1 MNSLKKRALAILLSA
16 VTLAS
21 SMMSAT
27 SVFADELSKENGTI
41 YADIKGVGGTVS
53 IEESENKTSYYLDD
67 NGEVKSRDTNNS
79 ESVAV
84 SDNDNYNAQYDSEV
98 GTTLTIKVIPDVGYK
113 VSEYSTAIDDGD
125 AQSSLTE
132 DTVEYSSQ
140 VTVSGTNQYI
150 SVNFEE
156 VKLDD
161 NAVYSLPDVDFSS
174 CRLLVGSDNE
184 ELFTNCSNVLSSYE
198 GVYLL
203 QFESEEAT
211 KKAYISLLDR
221 VDFVN
226 VDTNDFSVADIENV
240 ESDAM
245 SEEVN
250 PINELAKTEIE
261 EVNESNV
268 IAVIDTGSSERA
280 NVIERVSVLGDNVED
295 DNGHGDNMISKI
307 LSQDENAKI
316 ISIKAMDSNGK
327 GTTSSVYAGLKYA
340 IEKKVDIINMSFVG
354 IANEDNTCIEELV
367 KEAIK
372 QGITVVG
379 SAGNNGVDASEYI
392 PGCIKEAYI
401 IGAANANGERL
412 DNSNYGDT
420 VDYNVVANST
430 SEAAALFTG
439 YLSKNNKAIDDVN
452 SNGLIFDTSYK
463 AESKDDD
470 DEKKDPVKDNETV
483 AEVEKLP
490 VDTSKTAV
498 VKYLFIDESKV
509 TGDETIDKV
518 MLGNSDIVL
527 YQLESYADLYK
538 ADDNTYKVV
547 TDAPFVNGTATSK
560 ALDVCFANGN
570 DNGEVIKDGV
580 SYDYT
585 NNVATVSKESVVKA
599 DGEFAN
605 IQIQILA
612 TSSLSAKAKVNVQV
626 VDETGKKLGNTSLSG
641 NSYDSSSVK
650 ITTKDSLSK
659 EDLSVYF
666 NNSTAS
672 SDKFTFED
680 NYVYLSYL
688 GIYKNIKVVVSGE
701 RESSFEVSAY
711 VGPSARKIAW
721 LQDNTDISKLKANDY
736 ANIKVRIAHEV
747 LLGTSDNNP
756 IFSDGMGNYGN
767 IGDATWAAYDLAK
780 MGLPTKLNIKR
791 GKNTSV
797 VNDFDFQFYKD
808 GVNSYGNW
816 GKGYNHVVTGAC
828 YHISDSA
835 WKQNEYQSAKFKIIS
850 ISTDSSNSR
859 IKYITFSVITS
870 SFSIYNGGGQA
881 AGGIYYVGV
890 EQTAIKLQMEKNS
903 SLTGYGTYSLEG
915 AKYGIYTDSACT
927 KHYKYKGSDAYITIN
942 KNNWGKLGSGTGKN
956 TDTADSGNRYY
967 YNAKTNNYDSGADI
981 PYGTYYA
988 KEVSPPTS
996 GQFATGTKDQ
1006 YNVYKFVSVG
1016 KEDSNG
1022 VPIYRAH
1029 YYGKNASESDKS
1041 LGTPKDD
1048 PYINLQLKKVSANPT
1063 ITKGNSCYSFEG
1075 AVYGIYTKKSLASD
1089 SNYTKTKNQFGTIT
1103 TDADGYG
1110 CYITS
1115 QSGFGTNTND
1125 TDSVYKDKKS
1135 GSRVNANQGSDFDG
1149 WYVRELVA
1157 PKGYDLDPTI
1167 YELKDSKKVSSE
1179 GCKIY
1184 RPNGNSKGVA
1194 DKPRNDP
1201 VRLVLRKKDPYT
1213 GEIIPL
1219 SGAVFKIEYYNSY
1232 LPDGFE
1238 RDFELDT
1245 SSADYN
1251 TKKPFKTKA
1260 TRTWYIKTNSSGF
1273 ADLDDDWLI
1282 SEGDPLYS
1290 KYPSQGLY
1298 KDPVLG
1304 TVVPYGTIIVTEV
1317 ESPDPTKYQ
1326 VTTTAYYRT
1335 VDPVVE
1341 NEDGTTSGGISNIPL
1356 MELDIPEPRTPELD
1370 TVAVDSKTKS
1380 HSAVISEST
1389 SITDTIT
1396 YVGLYPNKTYTMR
1409 GWVVEKSS
1417 KTAYSTASTKTFTSD
1432 SSGAGTVS
1440 LTHTFASNGKGNSI
1454 SSDGNSYGTDKLPT
1468 LAGKSVVAFAEVYEG
1483 TTLSSSHL
1491 IASHKDV
1498 NDADQTVSFIANGEI
1513 TTKAD
1518 YDVLYGKSVKH
1529 NHPDNLNNT
1538 RLYDTVYGYGLIQ
1551 GTYHLYTMVLE
1562 VKDGVLVREGT
1573 SIARPIYHNQS
1584 SGSKPYYDCTVTTDS
1599 SGSFTKEIEFNG
1611 DFYNS
1616 DGKSY
1621 VVYEFLSTDEIDLS
1635 KCKKLNEYHTA
1646 YIWDYNKVYDIFMD
1660 ALDEDSMIASH
1671 TSPTDS
1677 NQTINFKSPKITTSA
1692 YPYGDKNRD
1701 SAYISGSKNET
1712 TIIETVKMENLN
1724 KGISYYL
1731 KPYVYVVENG
1741 ERVLLDE
1748 SIAQKVK
1755 VYNGSKLI
1763 STNSNGTPF
1772 VLNSVPDGEYSDY
1785 NVTANLS
1792 GAFTFPAVAETQ
1804 TLTLKF
1810 DFSDCK
1816 EAIKGK
1822 TITFGEM
1829 LICDTRTEYC
1839 NIAEHNTSYK
1849 DTTTIDANQTVN
1861 FIEAS
1866 VSTKA
1871 ISDNTGTSYAY
1882 AIGDSITITDTVTM
1896 TGLIPGKS
1904 YYLSGYLV
1912 DDSGRTIP
1920 GSTKSGY
1927 FTAKAETQTVNR
1939 VLTLKNPSNYVG
1951 KKVVAYE
1958 NLSFGGYS
1966 IASHME
1972 LGDKEQTINVLDPTV
1987 TTVASTRKTT
1997 VQKSST
2003 HEYENVTCYDT
2014 VSMTGLIKGKTYTLI
2029 TQLVNKDL
2037 SSEDALETLSMEK
2050 ASSTV
2055 GTCTLSKDKKTVSIV
2070 FTASSET
2077 QDIQVTYSKVNIGYG
2092 NVDIVVVDDLI
2103 YDGNTIVSHRDLSN
2117 TDQTLEY
2124 IGTGDLIVHKSDSYS
2139 GDVLGGVGFQ
2149 IYSIDD
2155 KGTETTDDDE
2165 ETLLNKVFSNH
2176 GAYQGDY
2183 KQGIYYYA
2191 DVSSQNYTT
2200 LHTRSA
2206 ETSGDA
2212 SNGTLTEKGSLYVYN
2227 LPVGKYR
2234 LVETAPKSGYEIDYP
2249 EGIVF
2254 EIKGGEVA
2262 VKNLAVEED
2271 VTNTPIK
2278 VDASFIKTDDNTV
2291 ESEIKTISGAGFT
2304 IYSDY
2309 NCTTVAKDFYKNV
2322 IPEVISNES
2331 GIITFPD
2338 LAYSKTKNTTYYIKE
2353 TTTPEGYVPLDY
2365 KIVLTVDKAGNISY
2379 TKMSSSGSTTRI
2391 TDTYKL
2397 YIDESHQYFAS
2408 FTRIINK
2415 RGSVELNKIDENN
2428 QPLSGSKWE
2437 LYRVDKVKDA
2447 TTGKETTKNTLV
2459 VLDIVGKSGDGTYR
2473 CNDST
2478 QGSTILSTSKLGNLK
2493 IENLPLGDYYF
2504 QEVKSPIKQVLDSE
2518 GLLVDVLSYMPYGDK
2533 IYFSL
2538 TAEKPDLTS
2547 ETSDTESNG
2556 DSIVVKNN
2564 LSLLPNT
2571 GGFGDGLGYI
2581 AGISF
2586 LLIASIIFTLCGV
2599 RLKKKYK
2606 IF

>member
-21 SMMSAT
+21 SMMSTT
-27 SVFADELSKENGTI
+27 SVFADELSKENGSI

-84 SDNDNYNAQYDSEV
+84 SDNDNYNVQYDSEV

-113 VSEYSTAIDDGD
+113 VSEYSTAIDGGD

-140 VTVSGTNQYI
+140 ITVSGTNQYI

-156 VKLDD
+156 VELDD

-221 VDFVN
+221 VNFVN

-245 SEEVN
+245 SEEIN

-261 EVNESNV
+261 EVKESNV

-295 DNGHGDNMISKI
+295 DNGHGDKMISKI

-354 IANEDNTCIEELV
+354 IANEDNTSIEELI

-392 PGCIKEAYI
+392 PGCIEEAYI
-401 IGAANANGERL
+401 IGASDADGKRL

-439 YLSKNNKAIDDVN
+439 YLSKNNKAIDGIN
-452 SNGLIFDTSYK
+452 SNGLIFDTDYK

-470 DEKKDPVKDNETV
+470 EEKDPVKDNETV

-518 MLGNSDIVL
+518 MFGNSDIVL
-527 YQLESYADLYK
+527 YQLESVMDLHK
-538 ADDNTYKVV
+538 VDDNTYKVI
-547 TDAPFVNGTATSK
+547 TDAPFVNGTVTSK

-570 DNGEVIKDGV
+570 INGEVISNGV
-580 SYDYT
+580 SYDYDS
-585 NNVATVSKESVVKA
+585 NIATISKDALTK
-599 DGEFAN
+599 DKNDFTN
-605 IQIQILA
+605 IQIQVLVA
-612 TSSLSAKAKVNVQV
+612 SSLSAKATINVTV
-626 VDETGKKLGNTSLSG
+626 KSELGRILDSKKLSYNPFDFVGIDMDTDNDISLDDLKVYINNSSKNCVNEDLNLSDSLLLVGKYVGAVKSVDLVLPESFKSG
-641 NSYDSSSVK
+641 FSVAKPAKGDASSSYTDANLIGYLENNMDVSSLKAGWTKKIDCMVVFTAGVYDVKIGATLQGLESGYLPTEFAIGLPKSVDGIKNFTIYDSSNK
-650 ITTKDSLSK
+650 
-659 EDLSVYF
+659 
-666 NNSTAS
+666 AS
-672 SDKFTFED
+672 
-680 NYVYLSYL
+680 
-688 GIYKNIKVVVSGE
+688 
-701 RESSFEVSAY
+701 
-711 VGPSARKIAW
+711 
-721 LQDNTDISKLKANDY
+721 
-736 ANIKVRIAHEV
+736 
-747 LLGTSDNNP
+747 
-756 IFSDGMGNYGN
+756 
-767 IGDATWAAYDLAK
+767 
-780 MGLPTKLNIKR
+780 
-791 GKNTSV
+791 
-797 VNDFDFQFYKD
+797 
-808 GVNSYGNW
+808 NW
-816 GKGYNHVVTGAC
+816 
-828 YHISDSA
+828 
-835 WKQNEYQSAKFKIIS
+835 W
-850 ISTDSSNSR
+850 DSSNKTLSKYNLGLGAYCR
-859 IKYITFSVITS
+859 HVSCGYSFPNKASTKSCTLRVLNNTTSGNTTYITFGIETIEGVTS
-870 SFSIYNGGGQA
+870 GGNDGSQT
-881 AGGIYYVGV
+881 AGGIFKLAVRK
-890 EQTAIKLQMEKNS
+890 TAIKLQMEKNS

-1006 YNVYKFVSVG
+1006 YNVYKFASVG

-1048 PYINLQLKKVSANPT
+1048 PLINLQLKKISANPE
-1063 ITKGNSCYSFEG
+1063 ITNGNTTCYSYEG
-1075 AVYGIYTKKSLASD
+1075 AVYGIYWKKSDAEKGINKRGD
-1089 SNYTKTKNQFGTIT
+1089 IV
-1103 TDADGYG
+1103 TDKDGYG
-1110 CYITS
+1110 TYGENSNGDINS
-1115 QSGFGTNTND
+1115 ND
-1125 TDSVYKDKKS
+1125 TDTVYKNKNS
-1135 GSRVNANQGSDFDG
+1135 GTAVRAAQRDDSSVFEG
-1149 WYVRELVA
+1149 WFVKELVA
-1157 PKGYDLDPTI
+1157 PKGYELDNTV
-1167 YELKDSKKVSSE
+1167 YQLKDSGKTTSK
-1179 GCKIY
+1179 GLKIY
-1184 RPNGNSKGVA
+1184 RPNGNSNGVA
-1194 DKPRNDP
+1194 DEPGNDP
-1201 VRLVLRKKDPYT
+1201 VTVSIKKVDPYT
-1213 GEIIPL
+1213 GDIIRL
-1219 SGAVFKIEYYNSY
+1219 SGAIFKLEYYGEE
-1232 LPDGFE
+1232 LPSTYE
-1238 RDFELDT
+1238 SSFELDT
-1245 SSADYN
+1245 AQSGYTN
-1251 TKKPFKTKA
+1251 PFGSKKA
-1260 TRTWYIKTNSSGF
+1260 TRTWYIKTDSDGF
-1273 ADLDDDWLI
+1273 AALEDDWYI
-1282 SEGDPLYS
+1282 KTI
-1290 KYPSQGLY
+1290 KYPSDSLY
-1298 KDPVLG
+1298 KDAVLG
-1304 TVVPYGTIIVTEV
+1304 TVVPYGTLVISEV
-1317 ESPDPTKYQ
+1317 ESPDPNKYQ
-1326 VTTTAYYRT
+1326 VSTLEYYRKVDKDGNIDT
-1335 VDPVVE
+1335 VKLE
-1341 NEDGTTSGGISNIPL
+1341 
-1356 MELDIPEPRTPELD
+1356 MEIPEPRTPELD

-1380 HSAVISEST
+1380 HSAIISNST

-1396 YVGLYPNKTYTMR
+1396 YLGLYPNKTYTMR
-1409 GWVVEKSS
+1409 GWVVEKS
-1417 KTAYSTASTKTFTSD
+1417 TGTVYSSVSTKTFTPD
-1432 SSGAGTVS
+1432 NSGAGTVS
-1440 LTHTFASNGKGNSI
+1440 LTHTFASDGSVAGKA
-1454 SSDGNSYGTDKLPT
+1454 T
-1468 LAGKSVVAFAEVYEG
+1468 LAGKSVVAYAEVRDSTG
-1483 TTLSSSHL
+1483 TVV
-1491 IASHKDV
+1491 AEHKDL

-1518 YDVLYGKSVKH
+1518 FEILYGKSVEY
-1529 NHPDNLNNT
+1529 NHPNSIDASNT
-1538 RLYDTVYGYGLIQ
+1538 YLYDTVYGYGLAE
-1551 GTYHLYTMVLE
+1551 GTYHLYTMILE
-1562 VKDGVLVREGT
+1562 VKDGELVKENGN
-1573 SIARPIYHNQS
+1573 IVEPILSVDESNGATEPYH
-1584 SGSKPYYDCTVTTDS
+1584 YRTVVVDS
-1599 SGSFTKEIEFNG
+1599 SGAFTEKIEIK
-1611 DFYNS
+1611 FYGNYA
-1616 DGKSY
+1616 DTNDKSY
-1621 VVYEFLSTDEIDLS
+1621 VVYEFLSLTDLS
-1635 KCKKLNEYHTA
+1635 GNLSS
-1646 YIWDYNKVYDIFMD
+1646 DYNETFNYLMRNIN
-1660 ALDEDSMIASH
+1660 DSKIMAASH
-1671 TSPTDS
+1671 TDPADS
-1677 NQTINFKSPKITTSA
+1677 NQTINFKSPKITTEA

-1701 SAYISGSKNET
+1701 SAYISGNKNET

-1724 KGISYYL
+1724 KGINYCL

-1741 ERVLLDE
+1741 EKVLLDE

-1755 VYNGSKLI
+1755 VYNGSSLI
-1763 STNSNGTPF
+1763 STNSKGTPF
-1772 VLNSVPDGEYSDY
+1772 ILNSICEGEDYDY
-1785 NVTANLS
+1785 NNVADLT
-1792 GAFTFPAVAETQ
+1792 GAFTFSAVSETQ
-1804 TLTLKF
+1804 TLSLKF

-1816 EAIKGK
+1816 DYLKGK
-1822 TITFGEM
+1822 TVTFGEM
-1829 LICDTRTEYC
+1829 LVTEGRTDYW
-1839 NIAEHNTSYK
+1839 NIAEHNTSYE

-1904 YYLSGYLV
+1904 YNLSGSLV
-1912 DDSGRTIP
+1912 DESGKTIA

-1927 FTAKAETQTVNR
+1927 FTATAETQTMDR
-1939 VLTLKNPSNYVG
+1939 VLTLKNPSNFVG

-1958 NLSFGGYS
+1958 KLYYTGYM
-1966 IASHME
+1966 IASHTNI
-1972 LGDKEQTINVLDPTV
+1972 DDDDQTINVLDPTID
-1987 TTVASTRKTT
+1987 TTASTSNSRKNH
-1997 VQKSST
+1997 SST
-2003 HEYENVTCYDT
+2003 HRGTSVFVYDT
-2014 VSMTGLIKGKTYTLI
+2014 VSLTGLIVGEQYTI
-2029 TQLVNKDL
+2029 EGQVISK
-2037 SSEDALETLSMEK
+2037 SESLEGYLEPVELMSASCSGTTVTLS
-2050 ASSTV
+2050 
-2055 GTCTLSKDKKTVSIV
+2055 GDKKTVSV
-2070 FTASSET
+2070 LFTATSES
-2077 QDIQVTYSKVNIGYG
+2077 QDIKISYKIDSGKGTVSY
-2092 NVDIVVVDDLI
+2092 VVVEDLI
-2103 YDGNTIVSHRDLSN
+2103 YKGTTIVSHKDYDDV
-2117 TDQTLEY
+2117 DQTVEFV
-2124 IGTGDLIVHKSDSYS
+2124 GVGKLIVNKLDSYS
-2139 GDVLGGVGFQ
+2139 GDKLGGVKFNL
-2149 IYSIDD
+2149 YAVDD
-2155 KGTETTDDDE
+2155 KGTEETGDDV
-2165 ETLLNKVFSNH
+2165 ETLIE
-2176 GAYQGDY
+2176 
-2183 KQGIYYYA
+2183 KQFLVNGVYSTGYYYYSDTPNDSYYT
-2191 DVSSQNYTT
+2191 DVSSKIKYDNSSVATPDDQIGILT
-2200 LHTRSA
+2200 L
-2206 ETSGDA
+2206 D
-2212 SNGTLTEKGSLYVYN
+2212 N
-2227 LPVGKYR
+2227 LPQGKYR
-2234 LVETAPKSGYEIDYP
+2234 LVEIQSLSGYDIDIQDGVTFEV
-2249 EGIVF
+2249 EGGKTTEF
-2254 EIKGGEVA
+2254 
-2262 VKNLAVEED
+2262 D

-2309 NCTTVAKDFYKNV
+2309 TCTTVAKDFYKNV

-2379 TKMSSSGSTTRI
+2379 SKMSSSGSTTRI

-2397 YIDESHQYFAS
+2397 YMDESHQYFAS

-2428 QPLSGSKWE
+2428 QPLSGSKWQ
-2437 LYRVDKVKDA
+2437 LYRVDKVEDA
-2447 TTGKETTKNTLV
+2447 TGNETTKDTLV
-2459 VLDIVGKSGDGTYR
+2459 VLDLTDEDGVYR

-2478 QGSTILSTSKLGNLK
+2478 EGETVLSTSKLGKLK
-2493 IENLPLGDYYF
+2493 VENLPLGDYYF
-2504 QEVKSPIKQVLDSE
+2504 QEVEAPEKSIYDSE
-2518 GLLVDVLSYMPYGDK
+2518 GLVTEFRSYMPYGDK

-2571 GGFGDGLGYI
+2571 GGFGNDLGYI

-2586 LLIASIIFTLCGV
+2586 LLIASIIFALCGV

>member
-21 SMMSAT
+21 SMMSTT
-27 SVFADELSKENGTI
+27 SVFADELSNENGSI
-41 YADIKGVGGTVS
+41 YTNIKGVGGTVS

-84 SDNDNYNAQYDSEV
+84 SDNDNYNVQYDSEV

-113 VSEYSTAIDDGD
+113 VSEYSTAIDGGD

-245 SEEVN
+245 SDEVN

-261 EVNESNV
+261 EVKESNV

-295 DNGHGDNMISKI
+295 DNGHGDKMISKI

-316 ISIKAMDSNGK
+316 ISIKAMDSKGK

-354 IANEDNTCIEELV
+354 IANEDNTSIKELI

-392 PGCIKEAYI
+392 PGCIEEAYI
-401 IGAANANGERL
+401 IGAANADGERL

-439 YLSKNNKAIDDVN
+439 YFSKNNKAIDGVN
-452 SNGLIFDTSYK
+452 SNGLIFDTGYK

-470 DEKKDPVKDNETV
+470 DEKKDPVKDNEIV

-509 TGDETIDKV
+509 TGDETIDNV
-518 MLGNSDIVL
+518 MLGRSDIVL
-527 YQLESYADLYK
+527 YQLESVMDLHK
-538 ADDNTYKVV
+538 ADDNTYKVI
-547 TDAPFVNGTATSK
+547 TDAPFVNGTAFSK

-570 DNGEVIKDGV
+570 INGEVISNGV
-580 SYDYT
+580 SYDYDS
-585 NNVATVSKESVVKA
+585 NIATISKDVLTK
-599 DGEFAN
+599 DKDDFTN
-605 IQIQILA
+605 IQIQVLVA
-612 TSSLSAKAKVNVQV
+612 SSLSAKATINVTV
-626 VDETGKKLGNTSLSG
+626 KSELGRILDSKKLSYNPFDFVGIDMDTDNDISLDDLKVYINNSSKNCVNEDLNLSDSLLLVGKYVGVVKSVDLVLPESFKSG
-641 NSYDSSSVK
+641 FSVAKPSKGDASSSYTDANLIGYLENNMDVSSLKTGWTKKIDCMVVFTAGDYDVKIGATLQGLESDYLPTDFAIGLPKSVDGIKNFTIYDSSNK
-650 ITTKDSLSK
+650 
-659 EDLSVYF
+659 
-666 NNSTAS
+666 AS
-672 SDKFTFED
+672 
-680 NYVYLSYL
+680 
-688 GIYKNIKVVVSGE
+688 
-701 RESSFEVSAY
+701 
-711 VGPSARKIAW
+711 
-721 LQDNTDISKLKANDY
+721 
-736 ANIKVRIAHEV
+736 
-747 LLGTSDNNP
+747 
-756 IFSDGMGNYGN
+756 
-767 IGDATWAAYDLAK
+767 
-780 MGLPTKLNIKR
+780 
-791 GKNTSV
+791 
-797 VNDFDFQFYKD
+797 
-808 GVNSYGNW
+808 NW
-816 GKGYNHVVTGAC
+816 
-828 YHISDSA
+828 
-835 WKQNEYQSAKFKIIS
+835 W
-850 ISTDSSNSR
+850 DSSNKTLTKYNLGLGTYCRHVSCGYSFPNEASTR
-859 IKYITFSVITS
+859 SCTLRVLNNTPSGNTTYITFGIETIEGVS
-870 SFSIYNGGGQA
+870 SGGNVGSQT
-881 AGGIYYVGV
+881 AGGIFKLAVRK
-890 EQTAIKLQMEKNS
+890 TAIKLQMQKDSSVSGFNS
-903 SLTGYGTYSLEG
+903 AYSRAG
-915 AKYGIYTDSACT
+915 AKYYIYKDSSCKT
-927 KHYKYKGSDAYITIN
+927 PLKYKGDNAYIKIGEDGY
-942 KNNWGKLGSGTGKN
+942 GKLGTGN
-956 TDTADSGNRYY
+956 G
-967 YNAKTNNYDSGADI
+967 TNNASGDKGSRFEGKDSGADI
-981 PYGTYYA
+981 PVGTYYA
-988 KEVSPPTS
+988 REQDAPTS
-996 GQFATGTKDQ
+996 GQFTCGSKFQT
-1006 YNVYKFVSVG
+1006 NLYKFVNTG
-1016 KEDSNG
+1016 KVDSKK

-1029 YYGKNASESDKS
+1029 YFVDGKDV
-1041 LGTPKDD
+1041 GTPEDD
-1048 PYINLQLKKVSANPT
+1048 PLINLQLKKISANPE
-1063 ITKGNSCYSFEG
+1063 ITNGNTTCYSYEG
-1075 AVYGIYTKKSLASD
+1075 AVYGIYWKKSDAEKGINKRGD
-1089 SNYTKTKNQFGTIT
+1089 IT
-1103 TDADGYG
+1103 TDKDGYG
-1110 CYITS
+1110 TYGENSNGDINS
-1115 QSGFGTNTND
+1115 ND
-1125 TDSVYKDKKS
+1125 TDTVYKNKNS
-1135 GSRVNANQGSDFDG
+1135 GTAVRAAQRKNSSEFDG
-1149 WYVRELVA
+1149 WFVKELVA
-1157 PKGYDLDPTI
+1157 PKGYELDNTV
-1167 YELKDSKKVSSE
+1167 YQLKDSGKTTSK
-1179 GCKIY
+1179 GLKIY
-1184 RPNGNSKGVA
+1184 RPNGNSNGVA
-1194 DKPRNDP
+1194 DEPGNDP

-1219 SGAVFKIEYYNSY
+1219 SGAVFKIEYYSQE
-1232 LPDGFE
+1232 LPSGFE

-1251 TKKPFKTKA
+1251 TKKPFSTKA
-1260 TRTWYIKTNSSGF
+1260 TRTWYIKTNSNGF
-1273 ADLDDDWLI
+1273 AQFDDDWI
-1282 SEGDPLYS
+1282 VTEGV
-1290 KYPSQGLY
+1290 Y
-1298 KDPVLG
+1298 KSDTRYTIYEEVLDKD
-1304 TVVPYGTIIVTEV
+1304 VPIIPYGTIIVTEV

-1326 VTTTAYYRT
+1326 VSTTAYYRT
-1335 VDPVVE
+1335 VDPVTE
-1341 NEDGTTSGGISNIPL
+1341 NSDGTTSGDISDIPL
-1356 MELDIPEPRTPELD
+1356 MELEIPEPRTPELD
-1370 TVAVDSKTKS
+1370 TVAVDSRTKS
-1380 HSAVISEST
+1380 HSAVISSST

-1396 YVGLYPNKTYTMR
+1396 YLGLYPNKTYTMR
-1409 GWVVEKSS
+1409 GWVVEKS
-1417 KTAYSTASTKTFTSD
+1417 TGTVYSSVSTKTFTPD
-1432 SSGAGTVS
+1432 NSGAGTVS
-1440 LTHTFASNGKGNSI
+1440 LTHTFASDGSAGKA
-1454 SSDGNSYGTDKLPT
+1454 T
-1468 LAGKSVVAFAEVYEG
+1468 LAGKSVVAYAEVRDSTG
-1483 TTLSSSHL
+1483 TVV
-1491 IASHKDV
+1491 AEHKDL

-1518 YDVLYGKSVKH
+1518 YDVLYGKSIKH

-1538 RLYDTVYGYGLIQ
+1538 CIYDTVYGYGLIQ

-1573 SIARPIYHNQS
+1573 SIARPVYYNQS

-1621 VVYEFLSTDEIDLS
+1621 VVYEFLSTNEIDLS
-1635 KCKKLNEYHTA
+1635 KCKTLNENHTA

-1677 NQTINFKSPKITTSA
+1677 NQTISFKSPKITTSA

-1724 KGISYYL
+1724 KGINYYL

-1785 NVTANLS
+1785 NITANLS

-1861 FIEAS
+1861 FIEAT

-1904 YYLSGYLV
+1904 YNLSGSLV
-1912 DDSGRTIP
+1912 DESGKTIA
-1920 GSTKSGY
+1920 GSTNSGY
-1927 FTAKAETQTVNR
+1927 FTATAETQTMNR
-1939 VLTLKNPSNYVG
+1939 VLTLKNPSNFVG

-1958 NLSFGGYS
+1958 KLYYSGYM
-1966 IASHME
+1966 IASHT
-1972 LGDKEQTINVLDPTV
+1972 DIDDTAQTINVLDPTV
-1987 TTVASTRKTT
+1987 TTVASTGKT
-1997 VQKSST
+1997 VVEKSST
-2003 HEYENVTCYDT
+2003 HARENVTCYDT
-2014 VSMTGLIKGKTYTLI
+2014 VSMTGLIEGKTYTLT

-2037 SSEDALETLSMEK
+2037 STEGVLELFSMRK

-2055 GTCTLSKDKKTVSIV
+2055 GTCTLSEDGKTVSVV
-2070 FTASSET
+2070 FTADAET
-2077 QDIQVTYSKVNIGYG
+2077 QDIVFTYTRVNIGYG
-2092 NVDIVVVDDLI
+2092 NANLVVIDDLI

-2124 IGTGDLIVHKSDSYS
+2124 IGLGDLVVHKSDSYN

-2165 ETLLNKVFSNH
+2165 ETLMDKVFSTH
-2176 GAYQGDY
+2176 GDISNTAGV
-2183 KQGIYYYA
+2183 YYCEDA
-2191 DVSSQNYTT
+2191 KSQNYTT
-2200 LHTRSA
+2200 LYTRST
-2206 ETSGDA
+2206 ETSGD
-2212 SNGTLTEKGSLYVYN
+2212 LEKGSLYVYN
-2227 LPVGKYR
+2227 IPVGKYR
-2234 LVETAPKSGYEIDYP
+2234 LVETKSLPGYEIDNP
-2249 EGIVF
+2249 EGFVF
-2254 EIKGGEVA
+2254 EITGNESIY
-2262 VKNLAVEED
+2262 KNLQVDEY

-2291 ESEIKTISGAGFT
+2291 ESEIKVISGAGFT

-2322 IPEVISNES
+2322 IPEVISNKS

-2379 TKMSSSGSTTRI
+2379 AKMSSSGSTTRI
-2391 TDTYKL
+2391 TDTYNL
-2397 YIDESHQYFAS
+2397 YIDDSHQYFAS

-2428 QPLSGSKWE
+2428 QPLSGSKWQ
-2437 LYRVDKVKDA
+2437 LYRVDKVEDA
-2447 TTGKETTKNTLV
+2447 TGNETTKDTLV

-2473 CNDST
+2473 CNDSA
-2478 QGSTILSTSKLGNLK
+2478 QGSTILSTSKLGKLK

-2504 QEVKSPIKQVLDSE
+2504 QEVVAPTKKVLDSE

-2533 IYFSL
+2533 INFSL

-2571 GGFGDGLGYI
+2571 GGFGNGLGYI

-2586 LLIASIIFTLCGV
+2586 LLIASIIFALCGV

>member
-21 SMMSAT
+21 SMMSTT

-67 NGEVKSRDTNNS
+67 NDEVKSRDANNS
-79 ESVAV
+79 ENVAV
-84 SDNDNYNAQYDSEV
+84 SDNDNYNVQYDSEV
-98 GTTLTIKVIPDVGYK
+98 GTTLTIKVVPDVGYK

-125 AQSSLTE
+125 AQSSLAE

-140 VTVSGTNQYI
+140 ITVSGANQYI

-174 CRLLVGSDNE
+174 CRLLVGSDND

-226 VDTNDFSVADIENV
+226 VDTNDFSVADIENL

-261 EVNESNV
+261 EVKESNV
-268 IAVIDTGSSERA
+268 IAVIDTGSSERD

-295 DNGHGDNMISKI
+295 DNGHGDKMISKI

-316 ISIKAMDSNGK
+316 ISIKAMDSKGK

-367 KEAIK
+367 KEAIE

-392 PGCIKEAYI
+392 PGCIEEAYI
-401 IGAANANGERL
+401 IGASNADGERL

-439 YLSKNNKAIDDVN
+439 YLSKNNKAIDGVN
-452 SNGLIFDTSYK
+452 SNGLIFDTGYK

-490 VDTSKTAV
+490 VDTSKTAI

-518 MLGNSDIVL
+518 MLGNSSSVL
-527 YQLESYADLYK
+527 YQLEGYVDLHK

-570 DNGEVIKDGV
+570 NHGEVINNDV
-580 SYDYT
+580 SYDYD
-585 NNVATVSKESVVKA
+585 NNIATISKDVLVK
-599 DGEFAN
+599 DDDDFAN

-612 TSSLSAKAKVNVQV
+612 TTTLDNKSKVSALVEDRSGKTLGSSNIIAKPFEYVGFVLNMNKSLSKDDISVYVNNSSVCLGENDYSVEDNELTIARYIGTVKSVKAVI
-626 VDETGKKLGNTSLSG
+626 KKEVSSSFSISYDYANSSNTSNAPVIAYLADNTEVSTFKKGNTYNITCKTGIKGYSAYPEDPHPVGSMINALNPTVSIGYNGTIGLPTKISGVEFQFYNSSG
-641 NSYDSSSVK
+641 NSY
-650 ITTKDSLSK
+650 
-659 EDLSVYF
+659 
-666 NNSTAS
+666 
-672 SDKFTFED
+672 
-680 NYVYLSYL
+680 
-688 GIYKNIKVVVSGE
+688 G
-701 RESSFEVSAY
+701 
-711 VGPSARKIAW
+711 
-721 LQDNTDISKLKANDY
+721 
-736 ANIKVRIAHEV
+736 
-747 LLGTSDNNP
+747 
-756 IFSDGMGNYGN
+756 
-767 IGDATWAAYDLAK
+767 TWA
-780 MGLPTKLNIKR
+780 T
-791 GKNTSV
+791 
-797 VNDFDFQFYKD
+797 
-808 GVNSYGNW
+808 
-816 GKGYNHVVTGAC
+816 GYNHGIKTQCNHASVSVGPA
-828 YHISDSA
+828 SSMSA
-835 WKQNEYQSAKFKIIS
+835 VLRVLATSTSGSTTTITFAIETKEAVCSSPKQTMGGVFKIAV
-850 ISTDSSNSR
+850 R
-859 IKYITFSVITS
+859 K
-870 SFSIYNGGGQA
+870 
-881 AGGIYYVGV
+881 
-890 EQTAIKLQMEKNS
+890 TAIKLQMQKDSSVSGFNS
-903 SLTGYGTYSLEG
+903 AYKREG
-915 AKYGIYTDSACT
+915 AKYYIYKDSSCNTPLIYGDGNAF
-927 KHYKYKGSDAYITIN
+927 ITIN
-942 KNNWGKLGSGTGKN
+942 SNGYGKLGTGTG
-956 TDTADSGNRYY
+956 
-967 YNAKTNNYDSGADI
+967 TNNASGDKGSRFEGQNSGADI
-981 PYGTYYA
+981 PVGTYYA
-988 KEVSPPTS
+988 REEEAPTS
-996 GQFATGTKDQ
+996 GQFTCGSKFQT
-1006 YNVYKFVSVG
+1006 NLYKFVNTG
-1016 KEDSNG
+1016 KVDSNN

-1029 YYGKNASESDKS
+1029 YFVGKEDV
-1041 LGTPKDD
+1041 GTPEDD
-1048 PYINLQLKKVSANPT
+1048 PLINLQLKKISANPE
-1063 ITKGNSCYSFEG
+1063 ITNGNTTCYSYEG
-1075 AVYGIYTKKSLASD
+1075 AVYGIYWKESD
-1089 SNYTKTKNQFGTIT
+1089 AKQGINKRGDIV
-1103 TDADGYG
+1103 TDKDGYG
-1110 CYITS
+1110 TYGQNS
-1115 QSGFGTNTND
+1115 NGDKNSND
-1125 TDSVYKDKKS
+1125 TDTVYKNKNS
-1135 GSRVNANQGSDFDG
+1135 GTAVRAAQRKNSSEFDG
-1149 WYVRELVA
+1149 WFVKELVA
-1157 PKGYDLDPTI
+1157 PKGYELDETV
-1167 YELKDSKKVSSE
+1167 YQLKDSGITTSK
-1179 GCKIY
+1179 GLKIY
-1184 RPNGNSKGVA
+1184 RPKGSATGSVS
-1194 DKPRNDP
+1194 DEPGDDP

-1219 SGAVFKIEYYNSY
+1219 SGAVFKIEYYNQE
-1232 LPDGFE
+1232 LPSGFE

-1251 TKKPFKTKA
+1251 TNKPFKTKA
-1260 TRTWYIKTNSSGF
+1260 TRTWYIKTNGEGYARFDNDWIITEGAYKSE
-1273 ADLDDDWLI
+1273 DLYTRYDEAL
-1282 SEGDPLYS
+1282 E
-1290 KYPSQGLY
+1290 
-1298 KDPVLG
+1298 KDVPII
-1304 TVVPYGTIIVTEV
+1304 PYGTIVVTEV

-1326 VTTTAYYRT
+1326 VSTTAYYRT
-1335 VDPVVE
+1335 VDPVTE
-1341 NEDGTTSGGISNIPL
+1341 NSDGTTSGGISDIPV
-1356 MELDIPEPRTPELD
+1356 MELEIPEPRTPELD

-1417 KTAYSTASTKTFTSD
+1417 KTVYSTASTKTFTSD

-1440 LTHTFASNGKGNSI
+1440 LTHTFASNGDGYSI

-1518 YDVLYGKSVKH
+1518 YDTLYGKSVKYK
-1529 NHPDNLNNT
+1529 HPNSMDVSNT
-1538 RLYDTVYGYGLIQ
+1538 CLYDTVYGYGLIQ

-1562 VKDGVLVREGT
+1562 VKNGVLVREGT
-1573 SIARPIYHNQS
+1573 SIARPIYYDQQE
-1584 SGSKPYYDCTVTTDS
+1584 GAKPYYDCTVTTDS
-1599 SGSFTKEIEFNG
+1599 TGSFTKEIEFNG
-1611 DFYNS
+1611 NFYNS

-1621 VVYEFLSTDEIDLS
+1621 VVYEFLSTKEINLS
-1635 KCKKLNEYHTA
+1635 ECKTISEDHTG
-1646 YIWDYNKVYDIFMD
+1646 YIWDYNKVYDILMNASD
-1660 ALDEDSMIASH
+1660 KDYMVASH

-1677 NQTINFKSPKITTSA
+1677 NQTISFKSPKITTSA

-1724 KGISYYL
+1724 KGINYYL

-1741 ERVLLDE
+1741 EKVLLDE

-1763 STNSNGTPF
+1763 STSSDGTSF
-1772 VLNSVPDGEYSDY
+1772 VLNSIPDGEYSDY
-1785 NVTANLS
+1785 MICADLS
-1792 GAFTFPAVAETQ
+1792 GAFTFPAVSETQ

-1816 EAIKGK
+1816 DDIKGK

-1861 FIEAS
+1861 FIEAT

-1882 AIGDSITITDTVTM
+1882 ALGDSITITDTVTM

-1904 YYLSGYLV
+1904 YSLSGCLV
-1912 DDSGRTIP
+1912 DESGRTIS
-1920 GSTKSGY
+1920 GSTNSGY
-1927 FTAKAETQTVNR
+1927 FTATAETQTVDR

-1958 NLSFGGYS
+1958 KLYYTGYV
-1966 IASHME
+1966 IASHMD
-1972 LGDKEQTINVLDPTV
+1972 LTDVDQTINVLDPNV
-1987 TTVASTRKTT
+1987 TTVASTRNLS
-1997 VQKSST
+1997 VEKSST
-2003 HEYENVTCYDT
+2003 HANEAVTCYDT
-2014 VSMTGLIKGKTYTLI
+2014 VSMTGLIVGKTYTLN

-2037 SSEDALETLSMEK
+2037 SFEGALETLSMLR

-2055 GTCTLSKDKKTVSIV
+2055 GTCTLSKDSKTVSVV
-2070 FTASSET
+2070 FTATSET
-2077 QDIQVTYSKVNIGYG
+2077 QDIKLTYTKVNIGYG
-2092 NVDIVVVDDLI
+2092 NVNIVVVDDLI

-2124 IGTGDLIVHKSDSYS
+2124 IGVGDLIVHKSDSYN

-2165 ETLLNKVFSNH
+2165 ETLLDKVFSTH
-2176 GAYQGDY
+2176 GDTSGTQG
-2183 KQGIYYYA
+2183 GYYCEGQ
-2191 DVSSQNYTT
+2191 SSSNYTT
-2200 LHTRSA
+2200 LYTRSA
-2206 ETSGDA
+2206 ETSGDL
-2212 SNGTLTEKGSLYVYN
+2212 SKGSLYVYM

-2278 VDASFIKTDDNTV
+2278 INASFIKTDDNTV

-2309 NCTTVAKDFYKNV
+2309 ACTTVAKDFYKNV

-2331 GIITFPD
+2331 GMITFPD
-2338 LAYSKTKNTTYYIKE
+2338 LAYSKTKNTYYYIKE

-2365 KIVLTVDKAGNISY
+2365 KIRLTVDKDGNSSY
-2379 TKMSSSGSTTRI
+2379 AKITSSGATTRI

-2397 YIDESHQYFAS
+2397 YMDEAHQYFTS

-2415 RGSVELNKIDENN
+2415 RGSVELNKINENN
-2428 QPLSGSKWE
+2428 QPLDGSKWE
-2437 LYRVDKVKDA
+2437 LYKVDKVEG
-2447 TTGKETTKNTLV
+2447 TTGNETTKDTLV
-2459 VLDIVGKSGDGTYR
+2459 VLDLTDEDGVYR

-2478 QGSTILSTSKLGNLK
+2478 EGETVLSTNDLGKLK
-2493 IENLPLGDYYF
+2493 VENLPLGDYYF
-2504 QEVKSPIKQVLDSE
+2504 QEVKAPEKDIYDSE

-2547 ETSDTESNG
+2547 ETSDAESNG
-2556 DSIVVKNN
+2556 DGIVVKNH

>member
-21 SMMSAT
+21 SMMSTT
-27 SVFADELSKENGTI
+27 SVFADELSKENGSI

-84 SDNDNYNAQYDSEV
+84 SDNDNYNVQYDSEV
-98 GTTLTIKVIPDVGYK
+98 GTTLTVKVIPDVGYK
-113 VSEYSTAIDDGD
+113 VSEYSTAIDGGD

-174 CRLLVGSDNE
+174 CRLLVGSENE

-245 SEEVN
+245 SEEIN

-268 IAVIDTGSSERA
+268 IAVIDTGSSERD

-295 DNGHGDNMISKI
+295 DNGHGDKMISKI

-392 PGCIKEAYI
+392 PGCIEEAYI
-401 IGAANANGERL
+401 IGAANADGERL

-439 YLSKNNKAIDDVN
+439 YLSKNNKAIDGIN
-452 SNGLIFDTSYK
+452 SNGLIFDTDYK
-463 AESKDDD
+463 AESKED

-518 MLGNSDIVL
+518 MLGNSSSVL
-527 YQLESYADLYK
+527 YQLEGYADLHK
-538 ADDNTYKVV
+538 VDDNTYKVI

-585 NNVATVSKESVVKA
+585 NNVATISKDALAKKA
-599 DGEFAN
+599 DDFSN
-605 IQIQILA
+605 VQIQLLIP
-612 TSSLSAKAKVNVQV
+612 SSLNNKAKVKVSV
-626 VDETGKKLGNTSLSG
+626 ETVSGKKLDIKSLS
-641 NSYDSSSVK
+641 YDPFDYVGLNLNIDK
-650 ITTKDSLSK
+650 AIAK
-659 EDLSVYF
+659 EDLKVYI
-666 NNSTAS
+666 NNSSVNLNNQRVDIT
-672 SDKFTFED
+672 D
-680 NYVYLSYL
+680 NLFIAGSYA
-688 GIYKNIKVVVSGE
+688 GVAKSIKLVVSDDFKSGF
-701 RESSFEVSAY
+701 SVAMPAKGDATSTQTNPAW
-711 VGPSARKIAW
+711 VGW
-721 LQDNTDISKLKANDY
+721 LNDNTDVSKFTKNWNTQINCMVVYTGGYYNVKTGVQL
-736 ANIKVRIAHEV
+736 
-747 LLGTSDNNP
+747 NP
-756 IFSDGMGNYGN
+756 LESGYG
-767 IGDATWAAYDLAK
+767 ATDFAI
-780 MGLPTKLNIKR
+780 GLPKKISDVDFTLYNGGNPMTKKPSWWDNSNGTLDNYNQGFGTCCRHISEDFKDSYFPNGAGTLKCTLRVLKVETDDNKTYLTFGIETVRGVSAGNNNYTESQTAGGIFKIGVERTSIKLQLQKRTALNIK
-791 GKNTSV
+791 NYT
-797 VNDFDFQFYKD
+797 Y
-808 GVNSYGNW
+808 
-816 GKGYNHVVTGAC
+816 
-828 YHISDSA
+828 
-835 WKQNEYQSAKFKIIS
+835 
-850 ISTDSSNSR
+850 TDN
-859 IKYITFSVITS
+859 
-870 SFSIYNGGGQA
+870 
-881 AGGIYYVGV
+881 
-890 EQTAIKLQMEKNS
+890 
-903 SLTGYGTYSLEG
+903 LEG
-915 AKYGIYTDSACT
+915 A
-927 KHYKYKGSDAYITIN
+927 
-942 KNNWGKLGSGTGKN
+942 
-956 TDTADSGNRYY
+956 
-967 YNAKTNNYDSGADI
+967 
-981 PYGTYYA
+981 
-988 KEVSPPTS
+988 V
-996 GQFATGTKDQ
+996 
-1006 YNVYKFVSVG
+1006 YNVYKTESDAKANKNAIYTIKTDKEGYGRYGTGSGTNLVSENDSKSYNGNYIFANKYSGTSVPKGDYYAREITAPYTHKVNDTIYKFVDTKQV
-1016 KEDSNG
+1016 DSQG
-1022 VPIYRAH
+1022 IPIYRARTVSKVNVN
-1029 YYGKNASESDKS
+1029 GEMKTDIPRDN
-1041 LGTPKDD
+1041 
-1048 PYINLQLKKVSANPT
+1048 PYVRLQLIKSSANT
-1063 ITKGNSCYSFEG
+1063 AITNGNSCYSLAG
-1075 AVYGIYTKKSLASD
+1075 AKYSLYTDSSCKTAYIYNNGPA
-1089 SNYTKTKNQFGTIT
+1089 YIT
-1103 TDADGYG
+1103 TDGDGYG
-1110 CYITS
+1110 KLGTAQSATNPTS
-1115 QSGFGTNTND
+1115 DIKAAAGKNSGGSIELLPNQVIYAKEVKAPPGYELD
-1125 TDSVYKDKKS
+1125 TTVYTFKDS
-1135 GSRVNANQGSDFDG
+1135 G
-1149 WYVRELVA
+1149 LVA
-1157 PKGYDLDPTI
+1157 SDGRKIFRAYNGSVDVKNQPKDEPG
-1167 YELKDSKKVSSE
+1167 
-1179 GCKIY
+1179 
-1184 RPNGNSKGVA
+1184 
-1194 DKPRNDP
+1194 NDP
-1201 VRLVLRKKDPYT
+1201 VRLKLRKKDPYT
-1213 GEIIPL
+1213 GEIILL
-1219 SGAVFKIEYYNSY
+1219 SGAVFKIEYYAQE
-1232 LPDGFE
+1232 LPSGFE

-1245 SSADYN
+1245 SSTDYN
-1251 TKKPFKTKA
+1251 TNKPFKTKA
-1260 TRTWYIKTNSSGF
+1260 TRTWYIQTDNDGYADFDNDFIITSGKYE
-1273 ADLDDDWLI
+1273 
-1282 SEGDPLYS
+1282 SEPRYEVPQPDGS
-1290 KYPSQGLY
+1290 TK
-1298 KDPVLG
+1298 PVI
-1304 TVVPYGTIIVTEV
+1304 PYGTIVVTEV
-1317 ESPDPTKYQ
+1317 KSPDPTKYQ
-1326 VTTTAYYRT
+1326 VSTVAYYRT

-1417 KTAYSTASTKTFTSD
+1417 KTAYSIASTKTFTSD

-1440 LTHTFASNGKGNSI
+1440 LTHTFASNGDGNSI

-1518 YDVLYGKSVKH
+1518 YDTLYGKSVKYK
-1529 NHPDNLNNT
+1529 HPNSMDVSNT
-1538 RLYDTVYGYGLIQ
+1538 CLYDTVYGYGLIQ

-1562 VKDGVLVREGT
+1562 VKNGVLVREGT
-1573 SIARPIYHNQS
+1573 SIARPIYYNQS

-1599 SGSFTKEIEFNG
+1599 TGSFTKEIEFNG
-1611 DFYNS
+1611 DFYDS

-1621 VVYEFLSTDEIDLS
+1621 VVYEFLSTKEINLS
-1635 KCKKLNEYHTA
+1635 ECKTISEDHTG
-1646 YIWDYNKVYDIFMD
+1646 YIWDYNKVYDILMNASD
-1660 ALDEDSMIASH
+1660 KDYMVASH

-1677 NQTINFKSPKITTSA
+1677 NQTIRFKSPKITTSA

-1724 KGISYYL
+1724 KGINYYL

-1755 VYNGSKLI
+1755 VYNGSSLI

-1772 VLNSVPDGEYSDY
+1772 ILNSICEGEDYDY
-1785 NVTANLS
+1785 NNVADLN
-1792 GAFTFPAVAETQ
+1792 GAFTFSAVSETQ

-1822 TITFGEM
+1822 TITFGEI
-1829 LICDTRTEYC
+1829 LICDTRNEYC

-1849 DTTTIDANQTVN
+1849 DATTIDANQTVN

-1882 AIGDSITITDTVTM
+1882 ALGDSITITDTVTM
-1896 TGLIPGKS
+1896 TGLIPGKG

-1912 DDSGRTIP
+1912 DESGKAIP

-1927 FTAKAETQTVNR
+1927 FTAKAETQTVDR

-1997 VQKSST
+1997 VEKSST
-2003 HEYENVTCYDT
+2003 HAYENVTCYDT
-2014 VSMTGLIKGKTYTLI
+2014 VSITGLIKGKTYTLI

-2037 SSEDALETLSMEK
+2037 STEGALELFSMKK

-2055 GTCTLSKDKKTVSIV
+2055 GTCTLSEDGKTVSVV
-2070 FTASSET
+2070 FTADAET
-2077 QDIQVTYSKVNIGYG
+2077 QDIYFTYTTVNIGYG
-2092 NVDIVVVDDLI
+2092 NANLVVIDDLI
-2103 YDGNTIVSHRDLSN
+2103 YDGNTIVSHKDLSN

-2124 IGTGDLIVHKSDSYS
+2124 IGLGDLVVHKSDSYS

-2165 ETLLNKVFSNH
+2165 ETLMDKVFSTH
-2176 GAYQGDY
+2176 GDTSNTAGT
-2183 KQGIYYYA
+2183 YYCEDA
-2191 DVSSQNYTT
+2191 KSQNYTT
-2200 LHTRSA
+2200 LYTRST

-2212 SNGTLTEKGSLYVYN
+2212 SNGSLTEKGSLYVYN

-2234 LVETAPKSGYEIDYP
+2234 LVETNPLPGYEIDNP
-2249 EGIVF
+2249 EGFVF
-2254 EIKGGEVA
+2254 EITGNESIY
-2262 VKNLAVEED
+2262 KNLAVEED

-2309 NCTTVAKDFYKNV
+2309 ACTTVAKDFYKNV

-2365 KIVLTVDKAGNISY
+2365 KIVLTVNKNGEQSFI
-2379 TKMSSSGSTTRI
+2379 KMKDSGVTSPI

-2397 YIDESHQYFAS
+2397 YMDEGKQNFVR

-2415 RGSVELNKIDENN
+2415 RGSVELNKLDENS
-2428 QPLSGSKWE
+2428 QPLDGSKWE
-2437 LYRVDKVKDA
+2437 LYKVDKVKDT

-2459 VLDIVGKSGDGTYR
+2459 VLDLTDEDGVYR

-2478 QGSTILSTSKLGNLK
+2478 EGETVLSTSDLGKLK
-2493 IENLPLGDYYF
+2493 VENLPLGDYYF
-2504 QEVKSPIKQVLDSE
+2504 QEVQAPVKDIYDSE
-2518 GLLVDVLSYMPYGDK
+2518 GLVTEFRSYMPYGDK

-2547 ETSDTESNG
+2547 KTSDTESNG

-2581 AGISF
+2581 AGTSF
-2586 LLIASIIFTLCGV
+2586 LLIASIIFALCGV

>member
-21 SMMSAT
+21 SMMSTT
-27 SVFADELSKENGTI
+27 SVFADELSKENGSI

-98 GTTLTIKVIPDVGYK
+98 GTTLTVKVIPDVGYK
-113 VSEYSTAIDDGD
+113 VSEYSTAIDGGD

-140 VTVSGTNQYI
+140 ITVSGTNQYI

-156 VKLDD
+156 VELDD

-245 SEEVN
+245 SEEIN

-268 IAVIDTGSSERA
+268 IAVIDTGSSERD

-295 DNGHGDNMISKI
+295 DNGHGDSMVSKI

-392 PGCIKEAYI
+392 PGCIEEAYI
-401 IGAANANGERL
+401 IGAANADGERL

-439 YLSKNNKAIDDVN
+439 YLSKNNKAIDGIN
-452 SNGLIFDTSYK
+452 SNGLIFDTDYK

-470 DEKKDPVKDNETV
+470 EDKDPVKDNETV
-483 AEVEKLP
+483 SEVEKLP
-490 VDTSKTAV
+490 VDTSKTAI

-509 TGDETIDKV
+509 TGDETIDNV
-518 MLGNSDIVL
+518 MLGRSDIVL
-527 YQLESYADLYK
+527 YQLESVMDLHK
-538 ADDNTYKVV
+538 VDDNTYKVI

-560 ALDVCFANGN
+560 ALDVCFAKGN
-570 DNGEVIKDGV
+570 LNGEVVSKGV
-580 SYDYT
+580 SYDYD
-585 NNVATVSKESVVKA
+585 NNIATIFKDALVK
-599 DGEFAN
+599 DDDDFTN
-605 IQIQILA
+605 IQIQVLVA
-612 TSSLSAKAKVNVQV
+612 SSLNAKATTNVAVKSESGKILDSKKLSYNPFDFVGINMDTDNDISLDDLKVYINNSSKNCVNEDLNLSDSLLLVGKYVGAVKSVDLVLPESFKSGFSVAKPAKGDASSSYTDANLIGYLENNMDVSSLKAGWTKKIDCMVVFTAGYYDVNVGATLQGLESGYLPTEFAIGLPKS
-626 VDETGKKLGNTSLSG
+626 VDGIKNFTI
-641 NSYDSSSVK
+641 YDSSNK
-650 ITTKDSLSK
+650 
-659 EDLSVYF
+659 
-666 NNSTAS
+666 AS
-672 SDKFTFED
+672 
-680 NYVYLSYL
+680 
-688 GIYKNIKVVVSGE
+688 
-701 RESSFEVSAY
+701 
-711 VGPSARKIAW
+711 
-721 LQDNTDISKLKANDY
+721 
-736 ANIKVRIAHEV
+736 
-747 LLGTSDNNP
+747 
-756 IFSDGMGNYGN
+756 
-767 IGDATWAAYDLAK
+767 
-780 MGLPTKLNIKR
+780 
-791 GKNTSV
+791 
-797 VNDFDFQFYKD
+797 
-808 GVNSYGNW
+808 NW
-816 GKGYNHVVTGAC
+816 
-828 YHISDSA
+828 
-835 WKQNEYQSAKFKIIS
+835 W
-850 ISTDSSNSR
+850 DSSNKTLSKYNLGLGSYCR
-859 IKYITFSVITS
+859 HVSCGYSFPNKASTRSCTLRVLNKTTSGNTTYITFGIETIEGVTS
-870 SFSIYNGGGQA
+870 GDNGASQT
-881 AGGIYYVGV
+881 AGGIFKLAVRK
-890 EQTAIKLQMEKNS
+890 TAIKLQMQKDS
-903 SLTGYGTYSLEG
+903 SVSGFGSYNREG
-915 AKYGIYTDSACT
+915 ARYSIYKDSSCKTPLKYNGNN
-927 KHYKYKGSDAYITIN
+927 AYIEIGEDGY
-942 KNNWGKLGSGTGKN
+942 GKLGNGNGTNNASGDKGTRFEGKN
-956 TDTADSGNRYY
+956 
-967 YNAKTNNYDSGADI
+967 SGADI
-981 PYGTYYA
+981 PIGTYYA
-988 KEVSPPTS
+988 KETTAPTS
-996 GQFATGTKDQ
+996 GQFTCGSKFQT
-1006 YNVYKFVSVG
+1006 NLYKFVNTG
-1016 KEDSNG
+1016 KVDSNK

-1029 YYGKNASESDKS
+1029 YFVGNNDV
-1041 LGTPKDD
+1041 GTPKDD
-1048 PYINLQLKKVSANPT
+1048 PLINLQLKKISANPE
-1063 ITKGNSCYSFEG
+1063 ITNGNTTCYSYEG
-1075 AVYGIYTKKSLASD
+1075 AVYGIYWKKSDAEKGINKRGD
-1089 SNYTKTKNQFGTIT
+1089 IV
-1103 TDADGYG
+1103 TDKDGYG
-1110 CYITS
+1110 TYGQNS
-1115 QSGFGTNTND
+1115 DGDTNSND
-1125 TDSVYKDKKS
+1125 TDTVYKNKNS
-1135 GSRVNANQGSDFDG
+1135 GTAVRAAQRENSSEFDG
-1149 WYVRELVA
+1149 WFVKELVA
-1157 PKGYDLDPTI
+1157 PKGYELDNTV
-1167 YELKDSKKVSSE
+1167 YQLKDSGKTTSK
-1179 GCKIY
+1179 GLKIY
-1184 RPNGNSKGVA
+1184 RPNGNSNGVA
-1194 DKPRNDP
+1194 DEPGNDP
-1201 VRLVLRKKDPYT
+1201 VRLMLRKKDPYT
-1213 GEIIPL
+1213 GEVIPL
-1219 SGAVFKIEYYNSY
+1219 SGAVFKIEYYNQE
-1232 LPDGFE
+1232 LPSGFE

-1251 TKKPFKTKA
+1251 TKKPFSSSA
-1260 TRTWYIKTNSSGF
+1260 VTRTWYIQTDSDGI
-1273 ADLDDDWLI
+1273 AYLDDEWLI
-1282 SEGDPLYS
+1282 SEGDTLYS

-1304 TVVPYGTIIVTEV
+1304 TIVPYGTIIVTEV
-1317 ESPDPTKYQ
+1317 ESPDPTMYQ
-1326 VTTTAYYRT
+1326 VSTTAYYRT
-1335 VDPVVE
+1335 VDD
-1341 NEDGTTSGGISNIPL
+1341 DGIGNIST
-1356 MELDIPEPRTPELD
+1356 MELEIPEPRTPELD

-1380 HSAVISEST
+1380 HSAIISNST

-1396 YVGLYPNKTYTMR
+1396 YLGLYPNKTYTMR

-1440 LTHTFASNGKGNSI
+1440 LTHTFASDGSAGKA
-1454 SSDGNSYGTDKLPT
+1454 T
-1468 LAGKSVVAFAEVYEG
+1468 LAGKSVVAYAEVIDDTG
-1483 TTLSSSHL
+1483 TVV
-1491 IASHKDV
+1491 AEHKDL

-1518 YDVLYGKSVKH
+1518 FEILYGESVKY
-1529 NHPDNLNNT
+1529 NHPNSIDGSNT
-1538 RLYDTVYGYGLIQ
+1538 YLYDTVYGYGLEQ
-1551 GTYHLYTMVLE
+1551 GTYYLYTMILE
-1562 VKDGVLVREGT
+1562 VKDDELVKENGN
-1573 SIARPIYHNQS
+1573 IVKPILS
-1584 SGSKPYYDCTVTTDS
+1584 VDEDTGATKPYHYRTVVVDS
-1599 SGSFTKEIEFNG
+1599 SGAFTKKIEIKFFGNYA
-1611 DFYNS
+1611 DTN
-1616 DGKSY
+1616 DKSY
-1621 VVYEFLSTDEIDLS
+1621 VVYEFLSSRNLS
-1635 KCKKLNEYHTA
+1635 SNLSSS
-1646 YIWDYNKVYDIFMD
+1646 DYNAAFNYLMGVKS
-1660 ALDEDSMIASH
+1660 DSNIIAASH
-1671 TSPTDS
+1671 TDPKDS
-1677 NQTINFKSPKITTSA
+1677 NQTINFKSPKITTEA

-1712 TIIETVKMENLN
+1712 TIIESVKMENLN
-1724 KGISYYL
+1724 KGINYCL

-1741 ERVLLDE
+1741 EKVLLDE

-1755 VYNGSKLI
+1755 VYNGSSLI

-1772 VLNSVPDGEYSDY
+1772 ILNSVCDGEYFDY
-1785 NVTANLS
+1785 RVGADLT
-1792 GAFTFPAVAETQ
+1792 GAFTFSAVSETQ
-1804 TLTLKF
+1804 TLSLKF

-1816 EAIKGK
+1816 DYLKGK
-1822 TITFGEM
+1822 TVTFGEM
-1829 LICDTRTEYC
+1829 LVTEGRTDYW
-1839 NIAEHNTSYK
+1839 NIAEHNTSYE

-1871 ISDNTGTSYAY
+1871 VSDNTGTSYAY
-1882 AIGDSITITDTVTM
+1882 AIGDSIAITDTVTM

-1904 YYLSGYLV
+1904 YYLSGSLV
-1912 DDSGRTIP
+1912 DESGNTIS

-1927 FTAKAETQTVNR
+1927 FTATAETQTVDR
-1939 VLTLKNPSNYVG
+1939 VLTLKNPSNFVG

-1958 NLSFGGYS
+1958 KLSYSGYV
-1966 IASHME
+1966 IASHT
-1972 LGDKEQTINVLDPTV
+1972 DIDDVDQTITVLDPTV
-1987 TTVASTRKTT
+1987 TTVASARKTT
-1997 VQKSST
+1997 VVKSST
-2003 HEYENVTCYDT
+2003 HANENVTCYDT
-2014 VSMTGLIKGKTYTLI
+2014 VSMTGLIQGKTYTLT

-2037 SSEDALETLSMEK
+2037 STEGALELFSMK
-2050 ASSTV
+2050 RVSSTV
-2055 GTCTLSKDKKTVSIV
+2055 GTCTLSEDGKTVSVV
-2070 FTASSET
+2070 FTADDKT
-2077 QDIQVTYSKVNIGYG
+2077 QDINFTYTSVNIGYG
-2092 NVDIVVVDDLI
+2092 NANLVVIDDLI
-2103 YDGNTIVSHRDLSN
+2103 YDGNTIVSHKDLSN

-2124 IGTGDLIVHKSDSYS
+2124 IGVGDLVVHKSDSYS
-2139 GDVLGGVGFQ
+2139 NIVLGGVGFQ

-2165 ETLLNKVFSNH
+2165 ETLMDKVFSTH
-2176 GAYQGDY
+2176 GDTSNTAGT
-2183 KQGIYYYA
+2183 YYCEDA
-2191 DVSSQNYTT
+2191 NAQNYTT
-2200 LHTRSA
+2200 LYTRSN
-2206 ETSGDA
+2206 ETSGN
-2212 SNGTLTEKGSLYVYN
+2212 SEKGSLYVYN
-2227 LPVGKYR
+2227 IPVGKYR
-2234 LVETAPKSGYEIDYP
+2234 LVETNPLPGYEIDNP
-2249 EGIVF
+2249 EGFVF
-2254 EIKGGEVA
+2254 EITGNESIY
-2262 VKNLAVEED
+2262 KNLQVDEY

-2304 IYSDY
+2304 IYSNYD
-2309 NCTTVAKDFYKNV
+2309 CTTVAKDFYKNV

-2331 GIITFPD
+2331 GIIVFPD

-2365 KIVLTVDKAGNISY
+2365 KIRLTIDKEGNTSYSKIS
-2379 TKMSSSGSTTRI
+2379 STGAITRI

-2428 QPLSGSKWE
+2428 QPLSGSKWQ
-2437 LYRVDKVKDA
+2437 LYRVNKVEDA
-2447 TTGKETTKNTLV
+2447 TGNETTKDALV
-2459 VLDIVGKSGDGTYR
+2459 VLDLTDEDGVYR

-2478 QGSTILSTSKLGNLK
+2478 EGETVLSTNDLGKLK
-2493 IENLPLGDYYF
+2493 VKNLPLGDYYF
-2504 QEVKSPIKQVLDSE
+2504 QEVKSPEKKIYDSE
-2518 GLLVDVLSYMPYGDK
+2518 GLVTEFRSYMPYGDK
-2533 IYFSL
+2533 INFSL

-2571 GGFGDGLGYI
+2571 GGFGNGLGYI

>member
-21 SMMSAT
+21 SMMSTT
-27 SVFADELSKENGTI
+27 SVFADELSNENGSI

-84 SDNDNYNAQYDSEV
+84 SDNDNYNVQYDSEV

-113 VSEYSTAIDDGD
+113 VSEYSTAIDGGD

-174 CRLLVGSDNE
+174 CRLLVGSENE

-245 SEEVN
+245 SEEIN

-261 EVNESNV
+261 EVKESNV

-295 DNGHGDNMISKI
+295 DNGHGDKMISKI

-354 IANEDNTCIEELV
+354 IANEDNTSIEELI

-392 PGCIKEAYI
+392 PGCIEKAYI
-401 IGAANANGERL
+401 IGASNADGERL

-439 YLSKNNKAIDDVN
+439 YLSKNNKAIDGIN
-452 SNGLIFDTSYK
+452 SNGLIFDTDYK

-470 DEKKDPVKDNETV
+470 EDKDPVKDNETV
-483 AEVEKLP
+483 SEVEKLP
-490 VDTSKTAV
+490 VDTSKTAI

-518 MLGNSDIVL
+518 MFGNSDIVL
-527 YQLESYADLYK
+527 YQLESVMDLHK
-538 ADDNTYKVV
+538 VDDNTYKVI

-570 DNGEVIKDGV
+570 INGEVISNGV
-580 SYDYT
+580 SYDYDS
-585 NNVATVSKESVVKA
+585 NIATISKDALTK
-599 DGEFAN
+599 DKNDFTN
-605 IQIQILA
+605 IQIQVLVA
-612 TSSLSAKAKVNVQV
+612 SSLNAKATINVTVKSELGRILDSKKLSYNPFDFVGIDMDTDNDISLDDLKVYINNSSKNCVNEDLNLSDSLLLVGKYVGAVKSVDLVLPESFKSGFSVAKPAKGDASSSYTNANLIGYLENNMDVSSLKAGWTKKIDCMVVFTAGVYDVNVGTTLQGLESGYLPTDFAIGLPKS
-626 VDETGKKLGNTSLSG
+626 VDGIKNFTI
-641 NSYDSSSVK
+641 YDSSNK
-650 ITTKDSLSK
+650 
-659 EDLSVYF
+659 
-666 NNSTAS
+666 AS
-672 SDKFTFED
+672 
-680 NYVYLSYL
+680 
-688 GIYKNIKVVVSGE
+688 
-701 RESSFEVSAY
+701 
-711 VGPSARKIAW
+711 
-721 LQDNTDISKLKANDY
+721 
-736 ANIKVRIAHEV
+736 
-747 LLGTSDNNP
+747 
-756 IFSDGMGNYGN
+756 
-767 IGDATWAAYDLAK
+767 
-780 MGLPTKLNIKR
+780 
-791 GKNTSV
+791 
-797 VNDFDFQFYKD
+797 
-808 GVNSYGNW
+808 NW
-816 GKGYNHVVTGAC
+816 
-828 YHISDSA
+828 
-835 WKQNEYQSAKFKIIS
+835 W
-850 ISTDSSNSR
+850 DSSNKTLSKYNLGLGAYCR
-859 IKYITFSVITS
+859 HVSCGYSFPNKASTRSCTLRVLNKTTSGNTTYITFGIETIEGVTS
-870 SFSIYNGGGQA
+870 GGNGDSQT
-881 AGGIYYVGV
+881 AGGIFKLAVRK
-890 EQTAIKLQMEKNS
+890 TAIKLQMQKDS
-903 SLTGYGTYSLEG
+903 SVSGFGSYNREG
-915 AKYGIYTDSACT
+915 ARYSIYKDSSCKTPLKYNGNN
-927 KHYKYKGSDAYITIN
+927 AYIEIGEDGY
-942 KNNWGKLGSGTGKN
+942 GKLGNGKGTNNASGDKGTRFEGKN
-956 TDTADSGNRYY
+956 
-967 YNAKTNNYDSGADI
+967 SGADI
-981 PYGTYYA
+981 PIGTYYA
-988 KEVSPPTS
+988 KETTAPTS
-996 GQFATGTKDQ
+996 GQFEKGSKTQPINTSSK
-1006 YNVYKFVSVG
+1006 VYKFVQTYNTDKTV
-1016 KEDSNG
+1016 KVDSKN

-1029 YYGKNASESDKS
+1029 YVVDGSNK
-1041 LGTPKDD
+1041 GTPKDD
-1048 PYINLQLKKVSANPT
+1048 PYINLQLKKISANPE
-1063 ITKGNSCYSFEG
+1063 ITNGNTTCYSYEG
-1075 AVYGIYTKKSLASD
+1075 AVYGVYTKRSLASD
-1089 SNYTKTKNQFGTIT
+1089 ANYQNTKNQFGTIT

-1115 QSGFGTNTND
+1115 QLGFGTNTND
-1125 TDSVYKDKKS
+1125 TDSVYKNKKS
-1135 GSRVNANQGSDFDG
+1135 GSRVKVNEGDG
-1149 WYVRELVA
+1149 WFVRELIA
-1157 PKGYDLDPTI
+1157 PKGYELDPTI
-1167 YELKDSKKVSSE
+1167 YELKDSGKTSSK

-1184 RPNGNSKGVA
+1184 RPNGNSNGVA
-1194 DKPRNDP
+1194 DEPGNDP
-1201 VRLVLRKKDPYT
+1201 VTVSIKKVDPYT
-1213 GEIIPL
+1213 GDIIRL
-1219 SGAVFKIEYYNSY
+1219 SGAIFKLEYYGEE
-1232 LPDGFE
+1232 LPSTYE
-1238 RDFELDT
+1238 SSFELDT
-1245 SSADYN
+1245 AQSGYTNPFGS
-1251 TKKPFKTKA
+1251 KKP
-1260 TRTWYIKTNSSGF
+1260 TRTWYIQTNQYGY
-1273 ADLDDDWLI
+1273 ADLDDDWYI
-1282 SEGDPLYS
+1282 KND
-1290 KYPSQGLY
+1290 KYPSDELY
-1298 KDPVLG
+1298 KDDVLG
-1304 TVVPYGTIIVTEV
+1304 TIVPYGTLVVSEA
-1317 ESPDPTKYQ
+1317 ESPDPDKYQ
-1326 VTTTAYYRT
+1326 VSTLEYYRK
-1335 VDPVVE
+1335 VD
-1341 NEDGTTSGGISNIPL
+1341 EDGNIDTVKL
-1356 MELDIPEPRTPELD
+1356 EMEIPEPRTPELD

-1380 HSAVISEST
+1380 HSAIISNST

-1432 SSGAGTVS
+1432 SSGAGTIS
-1440 LTHTFASNGKGNSI
+1440 LTHTFASDGSAGKA
-1454 SSDGNSYGTDKLPT
+1454 T

-1518 YDVLYGKSVKH
+1518 YDILYGKSVKH
-1529 NHPDNLNNT
+1529 NHPNIMDESNT
-1538 RLYDTVYGYGLIQ
+1538 RLYDTVYGYGLVQ

-1573 SIARPIYHNQS
+1573 SIARPIHYNQQG
-1584 SGSKPYYDCTVTTDS
+1584 GSKPYYDCTVTTDS
-1599 SGSFTKEIEFNG
+1599 TGSFTKEIEFNG
-1611 DFYNS
+1611 DFYDS

-1635 KCKKLNEYHTA
+1635 ECKTLNKDHTA

-1677 NQTINFKSPKITTSA
+1677 NQTINFKSPKITTEA

-1712 TIIETVKMENLN
+1712 TIIESVKMENLN
-1724 KGISYYL
+1724 KGINYCL

-1741 ERVLLDE
+1741 EKVLLDE

-1755 VYNGSKLI
+1755 VYNGSSLI

-1772 VLNSVPDGEYSDY
+1772 ILNSICDGEDYDY
-1785 NVTANLS
+1785 NVVADLN
-1792 GAFTFPAVAETQ
+1792 GAFTFSAVSETQ

-1829 LICDTRTEYC
+1829 LVTEGRTDYY

-1849 DTTTIDANQTVN
+1849 DATTIDANQTVN
-1861 FIEAS
+1861 FIEAT

-1904 YYLSGYLV
+1904 YSLSGSLV
-1912 DDSGRTIP
+1912 DESGKNIS
-1920 GSTKSGY
+1920 GSTKSGH
-1927 FTAKAETQTVNR
+1927 FTATAETQTVDR
-1939 VLTLKNPSNYVG
+1939 VLTLKNPSNFVG

-1958 NLSFGGYS
+1958 KLYYSGYM
-1966 IASHME
+1966 IASHT
-1972 LGDKEQTINVLDPTV
+1972 DIYDDDQTINVLDPTV

-1997 VQKSST
+1997 VEKSST
-2003 HEYENVTCYDT
+2003 HANENVTCYDK
-2014 VSMTGLIKGKTYTLI
+2014 VSITGLIKGKTYTLN

-2037 SSEDALETLSMEK
+2037 SSEGVLELFSMRK

-2055 GTCTLSKDKKTVSIV
+2055 GTCTLSEDGKTVSVV
-2070 FTASSET
+2070 FTADDKT
-2077 QDIQVTYSKVNIGYG
+2077 QDINFTYTSVNIGYG
-2092 NVDIVVVDDLI
+2092 NANLVVIDDLI
-2103 YDGNTIVSHRDLSN
+2103 YDGNTIVSHKDLSN

-2124 IGTGDLIVHKSDSYS
+2124 IGMGDLVVHKSDSYS
-2139 GDVLGGVGFQ
+2139 NVVLGGVGFQ

-2165 ETLLNKVFSNH
+2165 ETLLNKVFSTH
-2176 GAYQGDY
+2176 GTSNTAGT
-2183 KQGIYYYA
+2183 YYCEDA
-2191 DVSSQNYTT
+2191 NAQNYTT
-2200 LHTRSA
+2200 LYTRSN
-2206 ETSGDA
+2206 ETSG
-2212 SNGTLTEKGSLYVYN
+2212 NLEKGSLYVYN
-2227 LPVGKYR
+2227 IPVGKYR
-2234 LVETAPKSGYEIDYP
+2234 LVETNPLPGYEIDNP
-2249 EGIVF
+2249 EGFVF
-2254 EIKGGEVA
+2254 EITGNESIY
-2262 VKNLAVEED
+2262 KNLQVDEY

-2304 IYSDY
+2304 IYSNYD
-2309 NCTTVAKDFYKNV
+2309 CTTVAKDFYKNV

-2338 LAYSKTKNTTYYIKE
+2338 LAYSKTKNTIYYIKE

-2379 TKMSSSGSTTRI
+2379 SKMSSSGSTTRI

-2428 QPLSGSKWE
+2428 QPLSGSKWQ
-2437 LYRVDKVKDA
+2437 LYRVDKVEDA
-2447 TTGKETTKNTLV
+2447 TGNETTKDTLV
-2459 VLDIVGKSGDGTYR
+2459 VLDLTDEDGVYR

-2478 QGSTILSTSKLGNLK
+2478 EGETVLSTNDLGKLK
-2493 IENLPLGDYYF
+2493 VKNLPLGDYYF
-2504 QEVKSPIKQVLDSE
+2504 QEVKSPEKKIYDSE
-2518 GLLVDVLSYMPYGDK
+2518 GLVTEFRSYMPYGDK
-2533 IYFSL
+2533 INFSL

-2571 GGFGDGLGYI
+2571 GGFGNGLGYI

>member
-21 SMMSAT
+21 SMMSTT
-27 SVFADELSKENGTI
+27 SVFADELSKENGSI

-84 SDNDNYNAQYDSEV
+84 SDNDNYNVQYDSEV
-98 GTTLTIKVIPDVGYK
+98 GTTLTVKVIPDVGYK
-113 VSEYSTAIDDGD
+113 VSEYSTAIDGGG

-140 VTVSGTNQYI
+140 ITVSGTNQYI

-174 CRLLVGSDNE
+174 CRLLVGSDNK

-261 EVNESNV
+261 EVKESNV

-295 DNGHGDNMISKI
+295 DNGHGDKMISKI

-354 IANEDNTCIEELV
+354 IANEDNTSIEELI

-392 PGCIKEAYI
+392 PGCIEEAYI
-401 IGAANANGERL
+401 IGAANADGERL

-439 YLSKNNKAIDDVN
+439 YLSKNNKAIDGVN
-452 SNGLIFDTSYK
+452 SNGLIFDTGYK

-518 MLGNSDIVL
+518 MLGNSSSVL
-527 YQLESYADLYK
+527 YQLEGYADLHK
-538 ADDNTYKVV
+538 VDDNTYKVI

-580 SYDYT
+580 SYDYE
-585 NNVATVSKESVVKA
+585 NNIATVSKESVVKA

-666 NNSTAS
+666 NNSTAP

-721 LQDNTDISKLKANDY
+721 LKDNTDISKLKVNDY
-736 ANIKVRIAHEV
+736 ANINVRVAHKV

-767 IGDATWAAYDLAK
+767 IGGATWADYDLANI
-780 MGLPTKLNIKR
+780 GLPTKLNIKR
-791 GKNTSV
+791 GNNTSV
-797 VNDFDFQFYKD
+797 VNDFDFQFYKN

-850 ISTDSSNSR
+850 ISEDSSNSR
-859 IKYITFSVITS
+859 IKYITFSVLTS
-870 SFSIYNGGGQA
+870 CFSIYDGGGQA
-881 AGGIYYVGV
+881 VGGIYYVGV
-890 EQTAIKLQMEKNS
+890 EQTAIKLQMQKDS
-903 SLTGYGTYSLEG
+903 SVDGFGSYNRAG
-915 AKYGIYTDSACT
+915 AKYYIYKDSSCKT
-927 KHYKYKGSDAYITIN
+927 PLVYGGKNAYIEIG
-942 KNNWGKLGSGTGKN
+942 KDGYGKLGTGTG
-956 TDTADSGNRYY
+956 
-967 YNAKTNNYDSGADI
+967 TNNASGDKGTRFEGKDSGADI
-981 PYGTYYA
+981 PVGTYYA
-988 KEVSPPTS
+988 REQDAPTS
-996 GQFATGTKDQ
+996 GQFTCGSKFQT
-1006 YNVYKFVSVG
+1006 NLYKFVDTG
-1016 KEDSNG
+1016 KVDSNK

-1029 YYGKNASESDKS
+1029 YYVKGKDV
-1041 LGTPKDD
+1041 GTPKDD
-1048 PYINLQLKKVSANPT
+1048 PLINLQLKKISSNPE
-1063 ITKGNSCYSFEG
+1063 ITNGNTTCYSYEG
-1075 AVYGIYTKKSLASD
+1075 AVYGIYWKKSDAEKGINKRGD
-1089 SNYTKTKNQFGTIT
+1089 IT
-1103 TDADGYG
+1103 TDKDGYG
-1110 CYITS
+1110 TYGS
-1115 QSGFGTNTND
+1115 NGSGDINSND
-1125 TDSVYKDKKS
+1125 TDPVYKNKNAGTNVRAVQKKTS
-1135 GSRVNANQGSDFDG
+1135 EFEG
-1149 WYVRELVA
+1149 WYVKELTA
-1157 PKGYDLDPTI
+1157 PKGYDLDDTV
-1167 YELKDSKKVSSE
+1167 YQLKDSGKTTKN
-1179 GCKIY
+1179 GLKIY
-1184 RPNGNSKGVA
+1184 RPNGNSNGVA
-1194 DKPRNDP
+1194 DKPGDDP
-1201 VRLVLRKKDPYT
+1201 VRLMLRKKDPYT
-1213 GEIIPL
+1213 GEVIPL
-1219 SGAVFKIEYYNSY
+1219 SGAVFKIEYYNQE
-1232 LPDGFE
+1232 LPSGFE

-1251 TKKPFKTKA
+1251 TKKPFSTKA
-1260 TRTWYIKTNSSGF
+1260 TRTWYIKTNSLGYAYFDNDWIVTSGKYE
-1273 ADLDDDWLI
+1273 
-1282 SEGDPLYS
+1282 SEPRYT
-1290 KYPSQGLY
+1290 KYDEALK
-1298 KDPVLG
+1298 KDVPII
-1304 TVVPYGTIIVTEV
+1304 PYGTIIVTEV
-1317 ESPDPTKYQ
+1317 KSPDPTKYQ
-1326 VTTTAYYRT
+1326 VSTTAYYRT
-1335 VDPVVE
+1335 VDD
-1341 NEDGTTSGGISNIPL
+1341 DGIGNIST
-1356 MELDIPEPRTPELD
+1356 MELEIPEPRTSELD

-1440 LTHTFASNGKGNSI
+1440 LTHTFASNGDGNSI
-1454 SSDGNSYGTDKLPT
+1454 SSDGNSYGNDKLPT

-1518 YDVLYGKSVKH
+1518 YDILYGKSVKYK
-1529 NHPDNLNNT
+1529 HPNSMDVSNT

-1562 VKDGVLVREGT
+1562 VKNGALVKENGN
-1573 SIARPIYHNQS
+1573 IARPVFWNDNIGGVTYNQPYHS
-1584 SGSKPYYDCTVTTDS
+1584 CTVTTDS
-1599 SGSFTKEIEFNG
+1599 TGSFTKEIEFNG
-1611 DFYNS
+1611 NFYNS

-1621 VVYEFLSTDEIDLS
+1621 VVYEFLSKKDLS
-1635 KCKKLNEYHTA
+1635 GRLSTT
-1646 YIWDYNKVYDIFMD
+1646 DYKAVFNYLMSVNN
-1660 ALDEDSMIASH
+1660 DSSVMAASH
-1671 TSPTDS
+1671 TDPKDS
-1677 NQTINFKSPKITTSA
+1677 NQTVNFKSPKITTEA

-1712 TIIETVKMENLN
+1712 TIIESVKMKNLN
-1724 KGISYYL
+1724 KGINYCL

-1741 ERVLLDE
+1741 EKVLLDE

-1755 VYNGSKLI
+1755 VYNGSSLI

-1772 VLNSVPDGEYSDY
+1772 ILNSICEGEDYDY
-1785 NVTANLS
+1785 NNVADLN
-1792 GAFTFPAVAETQ
+1792 GAFTFSAVSETQ

-1810 DFSDCK
+1810 DFKDCK
-1816 EAIKGK
+1816 DYLKGK
-1822 TITFGEM
+1822 TVTFGEM
-1829 LICDTRTEYC
+1829 LVTEGGTDYW
-1839 NIAEHNTSYK
+1839 NIAEHNTSYEGK
-1849 DTTTIDANQTVN
+1849 TTIDANQTVN

-1866 VSTKA
+1866 VSTEA

-1882 AIGDSITITDTVTM
+1882 ALGDSITITDTVKM

-1904 YYLSGYLV
+1904 YNLSGSLV
-1912 DDSGRTIP
+1912 DESGKTIS
-1920 GSTKSGY
+1920 GSAKSRY
-1927 FTAKAETQTVNR
+1927 FTATVETQTVDM
-1939 VLTLKNPSNYVG
+1939 VLTLKNPSNFVG

-1958 NLSFGGYS
+1958 KLYYSGYM
-1966 IASHME
+1966 IASHT
-1972 LGDKEQTINVLDPTV
+1972 DIDDTAQTINVLDPTV

-1997 VQKSST
+1997 VEKSST
-2003 HEYENVTCYDT
+2003 HARENVTCYDT
-2014 VSMTGLIKGKTYTLI
+2014 VSMTGLIEGKTYTLN

-2037 SSEDALETLSMEK
+2037 SSEDDLETLSMEK

-2077 QDIQVTYSKVNIGYG
+2077 QDIQVAYSKVNIGYG

-2103 YDGNTIVSHRDLSN
+2103 YDENTIVSHRDLSN

-2165 ETLLNKVFSNH
+2165 ETLLNKVFSIH
-2176 GAYQGDY
+2176 GAYKEDYAQGE
-2183 KQGIYYYA
+2183 YYYA
-2191 DVSSQNYTT
+2191 DVNSQNYTT

-2212 SNGTLTEKGSLYVYN
+2212 NKGTLTAKGSLYVYN

-2234 LVETAPKSGYEIDYP
+2234 LVETDPLPGYEIDIP

-2262 VKNLAVEED
+2262 FKNLAVEED

-2309 NCTTVAKDFYKNV
+2309 ACTTVAKDFYKNV
-2322 IPEVISNES
+2322 IPEVFSNES

-2365 KIVLTVDKAGNISY
+2365 KIVLTVNKNGEQSFI
-2379 TKMSSSGSTTRI
+2379 KMKDSGVTSPI
-2391 TDTYKL
+2391 TDTYKV
-2397 YIDESHQYFAS
+2397 YMDEGKQNFVR

-2415 RGSVELNKIDENN
+2415 RGSVELNKINENS
-2428 QPLSGSKWE
+2428 QPLDGSKWE
-2437 LYRVDKVKDA
+2437 LYKVDKVKDT

-2459 VLDIVGKSGDGTYR
+2459 VLDLTDEDGVYR

-2478 QGSTILSTSKLGNLK
+2478 EGETVLSTSKLGKLK

-2504 QEVKSPIKQVLDSE
+2504 QEVVAPTKKVLDSE

-2547 ETSDTESNG
+2547 ETSDTESSG

-2571 GGFGDGLGYI
+2571 GGFGNGLGYI

>member
-1 MNSLKKRALAILLSA
+1 MNSLKKKALAILLSA

-21 SMMSAT
+21 SMMSTT

-41 YADIKGVGGTVS
+41 YADIKGAGGTVS

-84 SDNDNYNAQYDSEV
+84 SDNDNYNVQYDSEV

-113 VSEYSTAIDDGD
+113 VSEYSTAIDGGD

-140 VTVSGTNQYI
+140 ITVSGTNQYI

-174 CRLLVGSDNE
+174 CRLLVGSENE

-198 GVYLL
+198 GVHLL

-245 SEEVN
+245 SEEIN
-250 PINELAKTEIE
+250 PINELAETEIE

-295 DNGHGDNMISKI
+295 DNGHGDKMISKI
-307 LSQDENAKI
+307 LSQDGNAKI

-392 PGCIKEAYI
+392 PGCIEEAYI
-401 IGAANANGERL
+401 IGAANADGERL

-439 YLSKNNKAIDDVN
+439 YLSKNNKAIDGVDSNNLIYSPGYTIKSDDNPKEDVKPTN
-452 SNGLIFDTSYK
+452 P
-463 AESKDDD
+463 KDD
-470 DEKKDPVKDNETV
+470 NESD
-483 AEVEKLP
+483 
-490 VDTSKTAV
+490 VDTSKSV
-498 VKYLFIDESKV
+498 IVKYLFIDDSNL
-509 TGDETIDKV
+509 TGEETIDTIMATDHSK
-518 MLGNSDIVL
+518 VL
-527 YQLESYADLYK
+527 YQLQGFVDVIK
-538 ADDNTYKVV
+538 DKDGTYNVT
-547 TDAPFVNGTATSK
+547 TDAPFVNGSSTSK
-560 ALDVCFANGN
+560 KPLDVAFAKGN
-570 DNGEVIKDGV
+570 DTGIEVTKGV
-580 SYDYT
+580 SYNFDT
-585 NNVATVSKESVVKA
+585 NVATISEDALIKG
-599 DGEFAN
+599 DGDFCN
-605 IQIQILA
+605 LQIQLLVP
-612 TSSLSAKAKVNVQV
+612 SSLSKKAKVNALVE
-626 VDETGKKLGNTSLSG
+626 DETGKKLGVTTINGTPYDE
-641 NSYDSSSVK
+641 SYVK
-650 ITTKDSLSK
+650 IVTKDTLSK
-659 EDLSVYF
+659 KDIKVIANGS
-666 NNSTAS
+666 STN
-672 SDKFTFED
+672 SDKYEFED
-680 NYVYLSYL
+680 SYVKLGCL
-688 GIYKNIKVVVSGE
+688 GIYKDVKIIVSGS
-701 RESSFEVSAY
+701 RESAFEISEY
-711 VGPSARKIAW
+711 NGPNAKKVAW
-721 LQDNTDISKLKANDY
+721 LKDNTDISNLKVGNSAS
-736 ANIKVRIAHEV
+736 IKVRLAHKE
-747 LLGTSDNNP
+747 LLGTVDSKPIVSDSIP
-756 IFSDGMGNYGN
+756 NYGS
-767 IGDATWAAYDLAK
+767 IGGGTWELGDLA
-780 MGLPTKLNIKR
+780 GIALPTKIKF
-791 GKNTSV
+791 NS
-797 VNDFDFQFYKD
+797 NCNLDFQFYSN

-816 GKGYNHVVTGAC
+816 GNGYNHTIMGAC
-828 YHISDSA
+828 YHVT
-835 WKQNEYQSAKFKIIS
+835 KNYSAKEYKNATIKIIS
-850 ISTDSSNSR
+850 ISEDTENTNWT
-859 IKYITFSVITS
+859 YITFSVLT
-870 SFSIYNGGGQA
+870 NDGLCGGDYPQSV
-881 AGGIYYVGV
+881 GGIYYVGV
-890 EQTAIKLQMEKNS
+890 EKKVIKLQMQKDSSVSGFNS
-903 SLTGYGTYSLEG
+903 AYNCKG
-915 AKYGIYTDSACT
+915 AKYYIYKDSSCKT
-927 KHYKYKGSDAYITIN
+927 PLKYKENNAYIKIGEDCY
-942 KNNWGKLGSGTGKN
+942 GKLGTGNGINNASGDKDTRFWGK
-956 TDTADSGNRYY
+956 
-967 YNAKTNNYDSGADI
+967 DSGADI
-981 PYGTYYA
+981 DIPVGTYYA
-988 KEVSPPTS
+988 REQDAPTS
-996 GQFATGTKDQ
+996 GQFTCGSKFQT
-1006 YNVYKFVSVG
+1006 NLYKFVNTG
-1016 KEDSNG
+1016 KVDSKN

-1029 YYGKNASESDKS
+1029 YFVDGKDV
-1041 LGTPKDD
+1041 GTPKDD
-1048 PYINLQLKKVSANPT
+1048 PLIYLQLKKFSANPK
-1063 ITKGNSCYSFEG
+1063 ITNGNTCYSYKG
-1075 AVYGIYTKKSLASD
+1075 AVYGIYWKKSDAEKGINKRGD
-1089 SNYTKTKNQFGTIT
+1089 IT
-1103 TDADGYG
+1103 TDKDGYG
-1110 CYITS
+1110 AYGENSNGDINS
-1115 QSGFGTNTND
+1115 ND
-1125 TDSVYKDKKS
+1125 TDTVYKNKNS
-1135 GSRVNANQGSDFDG
+1135 GTAVRAAQRKNSSEFDG
-1149 WYVRELVA
+1149 WFVKELVA
-1157 PKGYDLDPTI
+1157 PKGYELDNTV
-1167 YELKDSKKVSSE
+1167 YQLKDSGKTTSK
-1179 GCKIY
+1179 GIKIY

-1194 DKPRNDP
+1194 DEPGNDP
-1201 VRLVLRKKDPYT
+1201 VRLVLRKRDPYT
-1213 GEIIPL
+1213 DEVIPL
-1219 SGAVFKIEYYNSY
+1219 SGAVFKIEYYNQE
-1232 LPDGFE
+1232 LPSGFE
-1238 RDFELDT
+1238 KDFELDT

-1251 TKKPFKTKA
+1251 TKKPFSTKA
-1260 TRTWYIKTNSSGF
+1260 TRTWYIKTNSLGYARFDNDWIVTSGKYE
-1273 ADLDDDWLI
+1273 
-1282 SEGDPLYS
+1282 SEPRYEVPQPDGS
-1290 KYPSQGLY
+1290 TK
-1298 KDPVLG
+1298 PVI
-1304 TVVPYGTIIVTEV
+1304 PYGTIVVTEV

-1326 VTTTAYYRT
+1326 VSTTAYYRT
-1335 VDPVVE
+1335 VDA
-1341 NEDGTTSGGISNIPL
+1341 DGIGNIST

-1380 HSAVISEST
+1380 HSAVISKST

-1396 YVGLYPNKTYTMR
+1396 YVGLYPTKTYTMK
-1409 GWVVEKSS
+1409 GWVVEKS
-1417 KTAYSTASTKTFTSD
+1417 TGTIYSGVSTKTFTPD
-1432 SSGAGTVS
+1432 NSGAGTIS
-1440 LTHTFASNGKGNSI
+1440 LTHTFASDGSSAGKA
-1454 SSDGNSYGTDKLPT
+1454 T
-1468 LAGKSVVAFAEVYEG
+1468 LAGKSVVAFAQVIDDTG
-1483 TTLSSSHL
+1483 TVV
-1491 IASHKDV
+1491 AEHKDL

-1518 YDVLYGKSVKH
+1518 YDILYGKSVKYK
-1529 NHPDNLNNT
+1529 HPNSMDVSNT
-1538 RLYDTVYGYGLIQ
+1538 RLYDTVYGYGLTQ

-1562 VKDGVLVREGT
+1562 VKNGVLVKENGK
-1573 SIARPIYHNQS
+1573 IARPVFWNDNIGGVTYNQPYHS
-1584 SGSKPYYDCTVTTDS
+1584 CTVTTDS
-1599 SGSFTKEIEFNG
+1599 TGSFTKEIEFNG
-1611 DFYNS
+1611 NFYNS

-1621 VVYEFLSTDEIDLS
+1621 VMYEFLSKNNLADKLS
-1635 KCKKLNEYHTA
+1635 NT
-1646 YIWDYNKVYDIFMD
+1646 DYNAVFNYLMSVKG
-1660 ALDEDSMIASH
+1660 DSKIMAANH
-1671 TSPTDS
+1671 TDPKDS
-1677 NQTINFKSPKITTSA
+1677 NQTINFKSPKITTEA

-1712 TIIETVKMENLN
+1712 TIIESVKMENLN
-1724 KGISYYL
+1724 KGINYCL

-1741 ERVLLDE
+1741 KRVLLDE

-1755 VYNGSKLI
+1755 VYNGSSLI

-1772 VLNSVPDGEYSDY
+1772 ILNSICEGEDYDY
-1785 NVTANLS
+1785 NTVADLN
-1792 GAFTFPAVAETQ
+1792 GAFTFSAVSETQ

-1810 DFSDCK
+1810 DFKDCK
-1816 EAIKGK
+1816 DYLKGK
-1822 TITFGEM
+1822 TVTFGEM
-1829 LICDTRTEYC
+1829 LITEGRTDYY

-1849 DTTTIDANQTVN
+1849 DATTIDANQTVN
-1861 FIEAS
+1861 FIEAT

-1904 YYLSGYLV
+1904 YNISGSLV
-1912 DDSGRTIP
+1912 DESGKTIS
-1920 GSTKSGY
+1920 GSAKSRY
-1927 FTAKAETQTVNR
+1927 FTATVETQKVDM
-1939 VLTLKNPSNYVG
+1939 VLTLKKPSNFVG

-1958 NLSFGGYS
+1958 KLYYSGYM
-1966 IASHME
+1966 IASHT
-1972 LGDKEQTINVLDPTV
+1972 DIDDTAQTINVLDPTV

-1997 VQKSST
+1997 VEKSSI
-2003 HEYENVTCYDT
+2003 HERENVTCYDT
-2014 VSMTGLIKGKTYTLI
+2014 VSMTGLIDGKTYTLN

-2055 GTCTLSKDKKTVSIV
+2055 GTCTLSEDKKTVSVV

-2165 ETLLNKVFSNH
+2165 ETLLNKVFSIH
-2176 GAYQGDY
+2176 GAYKEDYAQGE
-2183 KQGIYYYA
+2183 YYCA
-2191 DVSSQNYTT
+2191 DVNSQNYTT

-2212 SNGTLTEKGSLYVYN
+2212 NKGTLTEKGSLYVYN

-2234 LVETAPKSGYEIDYP
+2234 LVETDPLPGYDIDIP

-2304 IYSDY
+2304 IYSNY
-2309 NCTTVAKDFYKNV
+2309 ACTTVAKDFYKNV
-2322 IPEVISNES
+2322 ISEVFSNES
-2331 GIITFPD
+2331 GIITFPA
-2338 LAYSKTKNTTYYIKE
+2338 LAYSKTKNTYYYIKE

-2365 KIVLTVDKAGNISY
+2365 KIRLTIDKEGNTSYAKIS
-2379 TKMSSSGSTTRI
+2379 STGAITRI
-2391 TDTYKL
+2391 TDTYNL

-2428 QPLSGSKWE
+2428 QPLSGSKWQ
-2437 LYRVDKVKDA
+2437 LYRVDKVEDA
-2447 TTGKETTKNTLV
+2447 TGNETTKDTLV

-2473 CNDST
+2473 CNDSA
-2478 QGSTILSTSKLGNLK
+2478 QGSTILSTSKLGKLK

-2504 QEVKSPIKQVLDSE
+2504 QEVVAPTKKVLDSE

-2533 IYFSL
+2533 INFSL

-2556 DSIVVKNN
+2556 GSIVVKNN

-2571 GGFGDGLGYI
+2571 GGFGNGLGYI

-2586 LLIASIIFTLCGV
+2586 LLIASIIFALCGV

>member
-21 SMMSAT
+21 SMMSTT
-27 SVFADELSKENGTI
+27 SVFADELSNENGSI

-53 IEESENKTSYYLDD
+53 IEESGNKTSYYLDD

-84 SDNDNYNAQYDSEV
+84 SDNDNYNVQYDSEV

-113 VSEYSTAIDDGD
+113 VSEYSTAIDGGD

-245 SEEVN
+245 SEEIN

-295 DNGHGDNMISKI
+295 DNGHGDKMISKI

-316 ISIKAMDSNGK
+316 ISIKAMDSKGK

-354 IANEDNTCIEELV
+354 IANEDNTSIEELI

-392 PGCIKEAYI
+392 PGCIEEAYI
-401 IGAANANGERL
+401 IGAANADGERL

-439 YLSKNNKAIDDVN
+439 YLSKNNKAIDGIN
-452 SNGLIFDTSYK
+452 SNGLIFDTDYK

-470 DEKKDPVKDNETV
+470 EEKDPVKDSETV
-483 AEVEKLP
+483 SEVEKLP
-490 VDTSKTAV
+490 VDTSKTAI

-518 MLGNSDIVL
+518 MFGNSDIVL
-527 YQLESYADLYK
+527 YQLESVMDLHK
-538 ADDNTYKVV
+538 VDDNTYKVI
-547 TDAPFVNGTATSK
+547 TDAPFVNGTASSK

-570 DNGEVIKDGV
+570 INGEVINNGV
-580 SYDYT
+580 SYDYD
-585 NNVATVSKESVVKA
+585 NNIATISKDVLTK
-599 DGEFAN
+599 DKDDFTN
-605 IQIQILA
+605 IQIQVLVA
-612 TSSLSAKAKVNVQV
+612 SSLSAKATINVTV
-626 VDETGKKLGNTSLSG
+626 KSELGRILDSKKLSYNPFDFVGIDMDTDNDISLDDLKVYINNSSKNCVNEDLNLSDSLLLVGKYVGAVKSVDLVLPESFKSG
-641 NSYDSSSVK
+641 FSVAKPSKGDASSSYTDANLIGYLENNMDVSSLKAGWTKKIDCMVVFTAGVYDVKIGATLQGLESGYLPTEFAIGLPKSVDGIKNFTIYDSSNK
-650 ITTKDSLSK
+650 
-659 EDLSVYF
+659 
-666 NNSTAS
+666 AS
-672 SDKFTFED
+672 
-680 NYVYLSYL
+680 
-688 GIYKNIKVVVSGE
+688 
-701 RESSFEVSAY
+701 
-711 VGPSARKIAW
+711 
-721 LQDNTDISKLKANDY
+721 
-736 ANIKVRIAHEV
+736 
-747 LLGTSDNNP
+747 
-756 IFSDGMGNYGN
+756 
-767 IGDATWAAYDLAK
+767 
-780 MGLPTKLNIKR
+780 
-791 GKNTSV
+791 
-797 VNDFDFQFYKD
+797 
-808 GVNSYGNW
+808 NW
-816 GKGYNHVVTGAC
+816 
-828 YHISDSA
+828 
-835 WKQNEYQSAKFKIIS
+835 W
-850 ISTDSSNSR
+850 DSSNKTLSKYNLGLGAYCR
-859 IKYITFSVITS
+859 HVSCGYSFPNKASTRSCTLRVLNNTTSGNTTYITFGIETIEGVTS
-870 SFSIYNGGGQA
+870 GGNDGSQT
-881 AGGIYYVGV
+881 AGGIFKLAVRK
-890 EQTAIKLQMEKNS
+890 TAIKLQMQKDSSVSGFNS
-903 SLTGYGTYSLEG
+903 AYSRAG
-915 AKYGIYTDSACT
+915 AKYYIYKDSSCKT
-927 KHYKYKGSDAYITIN
+927 PLKYKGDNAYIEIGEDGY
-942 KNNWGKLGSGTGKN
+942 GKLGTGN
-956 TDTADSGNRYY
+956 G
-967 YNAKTNNYDSGADI
+967 TNNASGDKGSRFEGKDSGADI
-981 PYGTYYA
+981 PIGTYYA
-988 KEVSPPTS
+988 KETTAPTS
-996 GQFATGTKDQ
+996 GQFTCGSKFQT
-1006 YNVYKFVSVG
+1006 NLYKFVNTG
-1016 KEDSNG
+1016 KVDSKN

-1029 YYGKNASESDKS
+1029 YFVNNKDV
-1041 LGTPKDD
+1041 GTPEDD
-1048 PYINLQLKKVSANPT
+1048 PLINLQLKKISANPE
-1063 ITKGNSCYSFEG
+1063 ITNGNTTCYSYEG
-1075 AVYGIYTKKSLASD
+1075 AVYGIYWKKSDAEQGINKRGD
-1089 SNYTKTKNQFGTIT
+1089 IV
-1103 TDADGYG
+1103 TDKDGYG
-1110 CYITS
+1110 TYGS
-1115 QSGFGTNTND
+1115 NGSGDINSND
-1125 TDSVYKDKKS
+1125 TDPVYKNKNAGTNVRAVQKKTS
-1135 GSRVNANQGSDFDG
+1135 EFEG
-1149 WYVRELVA
+1149 WYVKELTA
-1157 PKGYDLDPTI
+1157 PKGYELDDTV
-1167 YELKDSKKVSSE
+1167 YQLKDSGKTTKN
-1179 GCKIY
+1179 GLKIY

-1194 DKPRNDP
+1194 DEPGNDP
-1201 VRLVLRKKDPYT
+1201 VRLVLRKRDPYT
-1213 GEIIPL
+1213 DEVIPL
-1219 SGAVFKIEYYNSY
+1219 SGAVFKIEYYNQE
-1232 LPDGFE
+1232 LPSGFE
-1238 RDFELDT
+1238 RDFELDI

-1251 TKKPFKTKA
+1251 TKKPFSTKA
-1260 TRTWYIKTNSSGF
+1260 TRTWYIKTNSNGF
-1273 ADLDDDWLI
+1273 AQFDKDWI
-1282 SEGDPLYS
+1282 VTSGKYESEPRYEVPQPDGS
-1290 KYPSQGLY
+1290 TK
-1298 KDPVLG
+1298 PVI
-1304 TVVPYGTIIVTEV
+1304 PYGTIVVTEV

-1326 VTTTAYYRT
+1326 VSTTAYYRT

-1409 GWVVEKSS
+1409 GWVVEKS
-1417 KTAYSTASTKTFTSD
+1417 TGTVYSSVSTKTFTPD
-1432 SSGAGTVS
+1432 NSGAGTVS
-1440 LTHTFASNGKGNSI
+1440 LTHTFASDGSAGKA
-1454 SSDGNSYGTDKLPT
+1454 T
-1468 LAGKSVVAFAEVYEG
+1468 LAGKSVVAYAEVRDSTG
-1483 TTLSSSHL
+1483 TVV
-1491 IASHKDV
+1491 AEHKDLK
-1498 NDADQTVSFIANGEI
+1498 DADQTVSFIANGEI

-1518 YDVLYGKSVKH
+1518 FEILYGESVKY
-1529 NHPDNLNNT
+1529 NHPNSIDGSNT
-1538 RLYDTVYGYGLIQ
+1538 YLYDTVYGYGLEQ
-1551 GTYHLYTMVLE
+1551 GTYYLYTMVLE
-1562 VKDGVLVREGT
+1562 VKDGELVKENGNIVRPVFWNDFVDGT
-1573 SIARPIYHNQS
+1573 VYNQPYHS
-1584 SGSKPYYDCTVTTDS
+1584 RTVVTDS
-1599 SGSFTKEIEFNG
+1599 SGAFTEEIEIKFNG
-1611 DFYNS
+1611 NFSDT

-1621 VVYEFLSTDEIDLS
+1621 VVYEFLSKNNLSGNLSTTDYKAAFNYLMS
-1635 KCKKLNEYHTA
+1635 AKN
-1646 YIWDYNKVYDIFMD
+1646 
-1660 ALDEDSMIASH
+1660 DSNVMAASH
-1671 TSPTDS
+1671 TDSKDS
-1677 NQTINFKSPKITTSA
+1677 NQTINFKSPKITTNA

-1701 SAYISGSKNET
+1701 SAYISGNKNET

-1724 KGISYYL
+1724 KGINYYL

-1755 VYNGSKLI
+1755 VYNGSSLI
-1763 STNSNGTPF
+1763 STNSDGTPF
-1772 VLNSVPDGEYSDY
+1772 ILNSVCDGEDFDY
-1785 NVTANLS
+1785 NVVADLT
-1792 GAFTFPAVAETQ
+1792 GAFTFSAVSETQ

-1816 EAIKGK
+1816 DYLKGK

-1829 LICDTRTEYC
+1829 LLCNGRDAYPW
-1839 NIAEHNTSYK
+1839 NIAEHNTSYE

-1904 YYLSGYLV
+1904 YNLSGSLV
-1912 DDSGRTIP
+1912 DESGKTIA
-1920 GSTKSGY
+1920 GSTASGY
-1927 FTAKAETQTVNR
+1927 FTATAETQTMDR
-1939 VLTLKNPSNYVG
+1939 VLTLKNPSNFVG

-1958 NLSFGGYS
+1958 KLYYSGYV
-1966 IASHME
+1966 IASHMD
-1972 LGDKEQTINVLDPTV
+1972 LSDVDQTINVLDPTV
-1987 TTVASTRKTT
+1987 TTVASARKTT
-1997 VQKSST
+1997 VVKSST
-2003 HEYENVTCYDT
+2003 HANENVTCYDT
-2014 VSMTGLIKGKTYTLI
+2014 VSMTGLIQGKTYSLT

-2037 SSEDALETLSMEK
+2037 SSEGVLELFSMK
-2050 ASSTV
+2050 RASSTV
-2055 GTCTLSKDKKTVSIV
+2055 GTCTLSEDGKTVSVV
-2070 FTASSET
+2070 FTADAET
-2077 QDIQVTYSKVNIGYG
+2077 QDIDFTYTQVNIGYG
-2092 NVDIVVVDDLI
+2092 NANLVVIDDLI
-2103 YDGNTIVSHRDLSN
+2103 YDGNTIVSHKDLSN

-2124 IGTGDLIVHKSDSYS
+2124 IGMGDLVVHKSDSYS
-2139 GDVLGGVGFQ
+2139 GDVLCGVGFQ

-2165 ETLLNKVFSNH
+2165 ETLLDKVFSTH
-2176 GAYQGDY
+2176 GDISNTT
-2183 KQGIYYYA
+2183 GIYYCEDA
-2191 DVSSQNYTT
+2191 NAQNYTT
-2200 LHTRSA
+2200 LYTRSN
-2206 ETSGDA
+2206 ET
-2212 SNGTLTEKGSLYVYN
+2212 NGNLEKGSLYVYN
-2227 LPVGKYR
+2227 IPVGKYR
-2234 LVETAPKSGYEIDYP
+2234 LVETNPLPGYEIDNT
-2249 EGIVF
+2249 EGFVF
-2254 EIKGGEVA
+2254 EITGNESIS
-2262 VKNLAVEED
+2262 KNLQVDEY

-2304 IYSDY
+2304 IYSNY
-2309 NCTTVAKDFYKNV
+2309 ACTTVAQDFYKNV
-2322 IPEVISNES
+2322 IPEVISNKS

-2338 LAYSKTKNTTYYIKE
+2338 LAYSKTKNTYYYIKE

-2365 KIVLTVDKAGNISY
+2365 KIRLTIDKEGNTSYAKIS
-2379 TKMSSSGSTTRI
+2379 STGAITRI
-2391 TDTYKL
+2391 TDTYNL

-2428 QPLSGSKWE
+2428 HPLSGSKWQ
-2437 LYRVDKVKDA
+2437 LYRVDKVEDA
-2447 TTGKETTKNTLV
+2447 TGNETTKDTLV

-2473 CNDST
+2473 CNDSA
-2478 QGSTILSTSKLGNLK
+2478 QGSTILSTSKLGKLK

-2504 QEVKSPIKQVLDSE
+2504 QEVVAPTKKVLDSE

-2533 IYFSL
+2533 INFSL

-2571 GGFGDGLGYI
+2571 GGFGEGLGYI

-2586 LLIASIIFTLCGV
+2586 LLIASIIFALCGV

-2606 IF
+2606 NF

>member
-16 VTLAS
+16 VTLTS
-21 SMMSAT
+21 SMMSTT
-27 SVFADELSKENGTI
+27 SVFADELSNENGSI

-84 SDNDNYNAQYDSEV
+84 SDNDNYNVQYDSEV

-113 VSEYSTAIDDGD
+113 VSEYSTAIDGGG

-140 VTVSGTNQYI
+140 ITVSGTNQYI

-198 GVYLL
+198 EVYLL

-226 VDTNDFSVADIENV
+226 VDTNDFSVADIENI

-245 SEEVN
+245 SEEIN

-295 DNGHGDNMISKI
+295 DNGHGDKMISKI

-354 IANEDNTCIEELV
+354 IANEDNTSIEELI

-439 YLSKNNKAIDDVN
+439 YLSKNNKAIDGIN
-452 SNGLIFDTSYK
+452 SNGLIFDTDYK

-470 DEKKDPVKDNETV
+470 EEKDPVKDNETV

-518 MLGNSDIVL
+518 MLGNSSSVL
-527 YQLESYADLYK
+527 YQLEGYADLHK
-538 ADDNTYKVV
+538 VDDNTYKVI

-570 DNGEVIKDGV
+570 DNGEVISNGV
-580 SYDYT
+580 SYDYD
-585 NNVATVSKESVVKA
+585 NNIATVSKESVVKA

-721 LQDNTDISKLKANDY
+721 LKDNTDISKLKVNDY
-736 ANIKVRIAHEV
+736 ANINVRVAHRV

-767 IGDATWAAYDLAK
+767 IGDATWADYDLANI
-780 MGLPTKLNIKR
+780 GLPTKLNIKR
-791 GKNTSV
+791 GNNTSV
-797 VNDFDFQFYKD
+797 VNDFDFQFYKN
-808 GVNSYGNW
+808 GVDSYGNW

-850 ISTDSSNSR
+850 ISEDNSNSR
-859 IKYITFSVITS
+859 IKYITFSVLTS
-870 SFSIYNGGGQA
+870 CFSTYDGGGQA
-881 AGGIYYVGV
+881 VGGIYYVGV
-890 EQTAIKLQMEKNS
+890 EQTAIKLQMQKDSSVSGFNS
-903 SLTGYGTYSLEG
+903 AYSLAG
-915 AKYGIYTDSACT
+915 AKYYIYKDSSCKT
-927 KHYKYKGSDAYITIN
+927 PLKYKGDNAYIEIG
-942 KNNWGKLGSGTGKN
+942 KDGYGKLGTGN
-956 TDTADSGNRYY
+956 G
-967 YNAKTNNYDSGADI
+967 TNNASGDKGTRFEGKDSGADI
-981 PYGTYYA
+981 PVGTYYA
-988 KEVSPPTS
+988 REQDAPTS
-996 GQFATGTKDQ
+996 GQFTCGSKFQT
-1006 YNVYKFVSVG
+1006 NLYKFVNTG
-1016 KEDSNG
+1016 KVDSKN

-1029 YYGKNASESDKS
+1029 YFVDGKDV
-1041 LGTPKDD
+1041 GTPKDD
-1048 PYINLQLKKVSANPT
+1048 PLINLQLKKISANPE
-1063 ITKGNSCYSFEG
+1063 ITNGNTTCYSYEG
-1075 AVYGIYTKKSLASD
+1075 AVYGIYWKKSDAEQGINKRGD
-1089 SNYTKTKNQFGTIT
+1089 IIT
-1103 TDADGYG
+1103 DKDGYG
-1110 CYITS
+1110 TYGS
-1115 QSGFGTNTND
+1115 NGSGDINSND
-1125 TDSVYKDKKS
+1125 TDPVYKNKNAGTNVRAVQKKTS
-1135 GSRVNANQGSDFDG
+1135 EFEG
-1149 WYVRELVA
+1149 WYVKELTA
-1157 PKGYDLDPTI
+1157 PKGYDLDDTV
-1167 YELKDSKKVSSE
+1167 YQLKDSGKTTKN
-1179 GCKIY
+1179 GLKIY
-1184 RPNGNSKGVA
+1184 RPNGNSNGVA
-1194 DKPRNDP
+1194 DKPGNDP
-1201 VRLVLRKKDPYT
+1201 VNVLIRKKDPYT
-1213 GEIIPL
+1213 GEVIPL
-1219 SGAVFKIEYYNSY
+1219 SGAVFKIEYYNQE
-1232 LPDGFE
+1232 LPSGFE

-1245 SSADYN
+1245 SSSDYN
-1251 TKKPFKTKA
+1251 TKKPFSTKA
-1260 TRTWYIKTNSSGF
+1260 TRTWYIQTDSDGI
-1273 ADLDDDWLI
+1273 AYLDDEWLI
-1282 SEGDPLYS
+1282 SEGDTLYS

-1304 TVVPYGTIIVTEV
+1304 TIVPYGTIVVTEV
-1317 ESPDPTKYQ
+1317 ESPDPIKYQ
-1326 VTTTAYYRT
+1326 ITTKAYYRT
-1335 VDPVVE
+1335 VDYSGAIILPV
-1341 NEDGTTSGGISNIPL
+1341 

-1440 LTHTFASNGKGNSI
+1440 LTHTFASNGDGNSI
-1454 SSDGNSYGTDKLPT
+1454 SSDGNSYGNDKLPT

-1491 IASHKDV
+1491 IASHKDI

-1518 YDVLYGKSVKH
+1518 YDILYGKSVKYK
-1529 NHPDNLNNT
+1529 HPNSMDVSNT
-1538 RLYDTVYGYGLIQ
+1538 HLYDTVYGYGLIQ

-1562 VKDGVLVREGT
+1562 VKNGALVKENGN
-1573 SIARPIYHNQS
+1573 IARPVFWNDNIGGVTYNQPYHS
-1584 SGSKPYYDCTVTTDS
+1584 CTVTTDS
-1599 SGSFTKEIEFNG
+1599 TGSFTKEIEFNG
-1611 DFYNS
+1611 NFYDS

-1621 VVYEFLSTDEIDLS
+1621 VVYEFLSKKDLS
-1635 KCKKLNEYHTA
+1635 GRLSTT
-1646 YIWDYNKVYDIFMD
+1646 DYKAVFNYLMSVNN
-1660 ALDEDSMIASH
+1660 DSSVMAASH
-1671 TSPTDS
+1671 TDPKDS
-1677 NQTINFKSPKITTSA
+1677 NQTVNFKSPKITTEA

-1712 TIIETVKMENLN
+1712 TIIESVKMENLN
-1724 KGISYYL
+1724 KGINYCL

-1741 ERVLLDE
+1741 KRVLLDE

-1755 VYNGSKLI
+1755 VYNGSSLI
-1763 STNSNGTPF
+1763 SKNSNGTPF
-1772 VLNSVPDGEYSDY
+1772 ILNSICEGENYDYSD
-1785 NVTANLS
+1785 TADRT
-1792 GAFTFPAVAETQ
+1792 GAFTFSAVSETQ

-1810 DFSDCK
+1810 DFKDCK
-1816 EAIKGK
+1816 DYLKGK
-1822 TITFGEM
+1822 TVTFGEM
-1829 LICDTRTEYC
+1829 LVTEGHIDYW
-1839 NIAEHNTSYK
+1839 NIAEHNTSYEGK
-1849 DTTTIDANQTVN
+1849 TTIDANQTVN

-1866 VSTKA
+1866 VSTEA
-1871 ISDNTGTSYAY
+1871 IADNTGTSYAY
-1882 AIGDSITITDTVTM
+1882 AIGDFITITDTVTM

-1904 YYLSGYLV
+1904 YSLSGSLV
-1912 DDSGRTIP
+1912 DESGKIIS
-1920 GSTKSGY
+1920 GSAKSRY
-1927 FTAKAETQTVNR
+1927 FTATVETQTVDM
-1939 VLTLKNPSNYVG
+1939 VLTLKNTSNFVG

-1958 NLSFGGYS
+1958 KLYYSGYM
-1966 IASHME
+1966 IASHT
-1972 LGDKEQTINVLDPTV
+1972 DIDDTAQTINVLDPTV

-1997 VQKSST
+1997 VEKSST
-2003 HEYENVTCYDT
+2003 HASETVTCYDT
-2014 VSMTGLIKGKTYTLI
+2014 VSMTGLIDGKTYTLN

-2037 SSEDALETLSMEK
+2037 SSEGALETLSMEK

-2103 YDGNTIVSHRDLSN
+2103 YDGNTIVSHKDLSN

-2165 ETLLNKVFSNH
+2165 ETLLNKVFSIH
-2176 GAYQGDY
+2176 GAYKDDYAQGV
-2183 KQGIYYYA
+2183 YYCA
-2191 DVSSQNYTT
+2191 DVNSQNYTT

-2212 SNGTLTEKGSLYVYN
+2212 NKGTLTEKGSLYVYN

-2234 LVETAPKSGYEIDYP
+2234 LVETDPLPGYDIDIP

-2262 VKNLAVEED
+2262 FKNLAVEED

-2291 ESEIKTISGAGFT
+2291 KSEIKTISGAGFT

-2365 KIVLTVDKAGNISY
+2365 KIVLTVNKAGNISY
-2379 TKMSSSGSTTRI
+2379 LKMSSSGSTTRI

-2397 YIDESHQYFAS
+2397 YMDESHQYFTS

-2428 QPLSGSKWE
+2428 QPLSGSKWQ
-2437 LYRVDKVKDA
+2437 LYRVDKVEDA
-2447 TTGKETTKNTLV
+2447 TGNETTKDTLV

-2473 CNDST
+2473 CNDSA
-2478 QGSTILSTSKLGNLK
+2478 QGSTILSTSKLGKLK

-2504 QEVKSPIKQVLDSE
+2504 QEVVAPTKKVLDSE

-2533 IYFSL
+2533 INFSL

-2571 GGFGDGLGYI
+2571 GGFGNGLGYI

-2586 LLIASIIFTLCGV
+2586 LLIASIIFALCGV